1 MMNFEKY
8 TNSSKKIIN
17 SAQNLALSKKNQK
30 IAPIHVFNELLNSN
44 HEIIN
49 KVFEK
54 IDIEIIKK
62 NISELISKE
71 PLNNT
76 NSSQIYADA
85 KLLNLFE
92 GAEEI
97 ANSNQDSFVSIDT
110 LLLSCIKSDDQIEN
124 ILKKNGLT
132 FTQVKS
138 KIEEFRK
145 DRKSDSENS
154 DDNFNAL
161 EKFTINV
168 TKKAQN
174 RELDPVIGRDEEI
187 RRTIQVLSRR
197 TKNNPILIGDPGVG
211 KTALIEGLAQ
221 RIINKDVP
229 RSLENKVIRI
239 LDLGLLLA
247 GAKYR
252 GEFEERLQN
261 VLKEIHKQN
270 GSIILFIDEI
280 HTLVGAGK
288 TDGAMDASNMLK
300 PALARGELHCVGATT
315 LEEYKKYFEKDAALT
330 RRFQPVFVN
339 EPSST
344 DAVAI
349 LRGLKE
355 KYEIHHGIR
364 ISDEAILSSVQLSDR
379 YITDRFL
386 PDKAIDLMD
395 EAASKVKMEID
406 SKPEEIDQLDRDLI
420 KLQME
425 KNVLS
430 NENEK
435 DDKKNKKIDSQISD
449 IQKKLNIL
457 NSTWESEKKI
467 LDTKRNLNERID
479 QAKEDLESAQRNGDL
494 TKASEIM
501 YGLIPSLQKEYEEL
515 NQKEQATIINEVI
528 NAEDIASV
536 VSKWTGIPLEKL
548 IGGEKDKLVN
558 IEKLL
563 EKRVIGQQDAIK
575 KVSKAIK
582 ISKAGLQ
589 DPDKPLGS
597 FLFLGPTGV
606 GKTELSKALAEYVF
620 DNEKQML
627 RLDMSEYM
635 EKHSVSKLIGS
646 PPGYIGYDDGGK
658 LTDSVRRRPYQVI
671 LFDEIEKAHPDVFN
685 ILLQILDDGRLTDS
699 KGKIVNFKNTLII
712 MTSNIGSQIPIDDN
726 FDYTTKKNLALEEL
740 KNHFRLEFLNRIDD
754 IILFNNNSWHRGC
767 LFNKNSKRRISAIV
781 PVHVSGNAVQIQ
793 ELVRI
798 SKERNIRVVEDAAE
812 ALGTKYIESELNERH
827 AGTLGD
833 IGCLSFNGNK
843 IITTGEGGLICTNNT
858 TLAKKLRKKVIAE
871 NVIVTQGNRGSFFV
885 NCKNWS
891 TISCPAFNQ
900 KSIDTI
906 GAGDTFLA
914 LSALCLASKFDA
926 RLTLLISSLAASYA
940 TNQFGNV
947 SIFDYNILKKQ
958 LNHILK

>member
-8 TNSSKKIIN
+8 SNSSKKIIN
-17 SAQNLALSKKNQK
+17 AAQNLALGKKHQK
-30 IAPIHVFNELLNSN
+30 ITPLHMFTELLNSQ
-44 HEIIN
+44 HEIVSKIFEN
-49 KVFEK
+49 KILTSLK
-54 IDIEIIKK
+54 KDIQSQLS
-62 NISELISKE
+62 NE
-71 PLNNT
+71 PTNT
-76 NSSQIYADA
+76 DSNQIYADP
-85 KLLNLFE
+85 KLLHLFE
-92 GAEEI
+92 KSEKI
-97 ANSNQDSFVSIDT
+97 AKDQGDNYISIDS
-110 LLLSCIKSDDQIEN
+110 LLLGCVESDQFIQNSIKKI
-124 ILKKNGLT
+124 GLT
-132 FTQVKS
+132 LTNIKS
-138 KIEEFRK
+138 KISEIRSNN
-145 DRKSDSENS
+145 KSESENS

-161 EKFTINV
+161 EKYTINV
-168 TKKAQN
+168 TQKAQN

-221 RIINKDVP
+221 RIVNKDIP
-229 RSLENKVIRI
+229 KSLEDKEIRI

-252 GEFEERLQN
+252 GEFEERLQS
-261 VLKEIHKQN
+261 VLKEINKEN

-288 TDGAMDASNMLK
+288 SEGAMDASNMLK
-300 PALARGELHCVGATT
+300 PSLARGELHCVGATT
-315 LEEYKKYFEKDAALT
+315 LDEYKKYFEKDAALT
-330 RRFQPVFVN
+330 RRFQPVFVD
-339 EPSST
+339 EPSTT

-364 ISDEAILSSVQLSDR
+364 ISDEAIISAVQLSDR

-406 SKPEEIDQLDRDLI
+406 SKPEEIDQLDRELI
-420 KLQME
+420 RLQME

-430 NENEK
+430 KEN
-435 DDKKNKKIDSQISD
+435 NQD
-449 IQKKLNIL
+449 IQKNENIEKQISELETKLSSL
-457 NSTWESEKKI
+457 TATWEAEKKV

-479 QAKEDLESAQRNGDL
+479 QAKEDLETAQRTGDL

-501 YGLIPSLQKEYEEL
+501 YGLLPSLQKEYDIL
-515 NQKEQATIINEVI
+515 NKNEKSTIINEVI
-528 NAEDIASV
+528 NAEDIAGV

-548 IGGEKDKLVN
+548 SGGENNKLIN

-563 EKRVIGQQDAIK
+563 EKRVIGQRDAIE

-582 ISKAGLQ
+582 ISKSGLQ
-589 DPDKPLGS
+589 DPSKPLGS

-620 DNEKQML
+620 DNEKQLL
-627 RLDMSEYM
+627 RLDMSEFM

-646 PPGYIGYDDGGK
+646 PPGYVGYDDGGK

-726 FDYTTKKNLALEEL
+726 FDYATKKNLALEEL

-754 IILFNNNSWHRGC
+754 IILFNKLSHSDISSILQNQIKIIEKRVNSRGISIGFSDDA
-767 LFNKNSKRRISAIV
+767 LEFLTDKGFDPIFGARPLKRLIQDEVLNPLSEIILDIGENIPEKIIFSKDKYGLKIANKNLKI
-781 PVHVSGNAVQIQ
+781 
-793 ELVRI
+793 
-798 SKERNIRVVEDAAE
+798 
-812 ALGTKYIESELNERH
+812 
-827 AGTLGD
+827 
-833 IGCLSFNGNK
+833 LS
-843 IITTGEGGLICTNNT
+843 
-858 TLAKKLRKKVIAE
+858 
-871 NVIVTQGNRGSFFV
+871 S
-885 NCKNWS
+885 
-891 TISCPAFNQ
+891 
-900 KSIDTI
+900 
-906 GAGDTFLA
+906 
-914 LSALCLASKFDA
+914 
-926 RLTLLISSLAASYA
+926 
-940 TNQFGNV
+940 
-947 SIFDYNILKKQ
+947 
-958 LNHILK
+958 

>member
-1 MMNFEKY
+1 MNFEKY

-17 SAQNLALSKKNQK
+17 AAQNLALGKKHQK
-30 IAPIHVFNELLNSN
+30 ITPMHIFSELLNSN
-44 HEIIN
+44 HDLIVKALEGSDVNQI
-49 KVFEK
+49 K
-54 IDIEIIKK
+54 ISIQ
-62 NISELISKE
+62 NHLSKE
-71 PLNNT
+71 PTHSGNG
-76 NSSQIYADA
+76 QIFADP
-85 KLLNLFE
+85 KLIQLFE
-92 GAEEI
+92 KAEKLAAEQHD
-97 ANSNQDSFVSIDT
+97 NYVSIDS
-110 LLLSCIKSDDQIEN
+110 LLISSIQSDSNIEDLIK
-124 ILKKNGLT
+124 KAGLNLNKI
-132 FTQVKS
+132 QS
-138 KIEEFRK
+138 KISEIRK
-145 DRKSDSENS
+145 SSKSDSENS

-161 EKFTINV
+161 EKYTINV
-168 TKKAQN
+168 TQKAQN

-221 RIINKDVP
+221 RIVNKDVP
-229 RSLENKVIRI
+229 KSLENKVIRI

-261 VLKEIHKQN
+261 VLKEIHKEN
-270 GSIILFIDEI
+270 GKIILFIDEI

-288 TDGAMDASNMLK
+288 SDGAMDASNMLK

-315 LEEYKKYFEKDAALT
+315 LDEYKKYFEKDAALT
-330 RRFQPVFVN
+330 RRFQTVFVN
-339 EPSST
+339 EPSSS

-364 ISDEAILSSVQLSDR
+364 ISDEAILAAVQLSDR

-430 NENEK
+430 K
-435 DDKKNKKIDSQISD
+435 DSEQDEKKNETINQQI
-449 IQKKLNIL
+449 QELEKKLKSL
-457 NSTWESEKKI
+457 NATWEAEKKI

-479 QAKEDLESAQRNGDL
+479 QAKEDLEAAQRNGDL

-501 YGLIPSLQKEYEEL
+501 YGLLPSLQKEYDSL
-515 NQKEQATIINEVI
+515 NEQEQSKIINEVI
-528 NAEDIASV
+528 NAEDIAGV

-548 IGGEKDKLVN
+548 SGGENNKLVN
-558 IEKLL
+558 IEHLL
-563 EKRVIGQQDAIK
+563 EKRVIGQKDAIE

-589 DPDKPLGS
+589 DPNKPLGS

-646 PPGYIGYDDGGK
+646 PPGYVGYDDGGK

-699 KGKIVNFKNTLII
+699 KGKMVNFKNTLII
-712 MTSNIGSQIPIDDN
+712 MTSNIGSQIPIDDH
-726 FDYTTKKNLALEEL
+726 FDYATKKNLALEEL

-754 IILFNNNSWHRGC
+754 IILFNK
-767 LFNKNSKRRISAIV
+767 LT
-781 PVHVSGNAVQIQ
+781 
-793 ELVRI
+793 
-798 SKERNIRVVEDAAE
+798 KENI
-812 ALGTKYIESELNERH
+812 
-827 AGTLGD
+827 
-833 IGCLSFNGNK
+833 
-843 IITTGEGGLICTNNT
+843 
-858 TLAKKLRKKVIAE
+858 
-871 NVIVTQGNRGSFFV
+871 
-885 NCKNWS
+885 
-891 TISCPAFNQ
+891 
-900 KSIDTI
+900 
-906 GAGDTFLA
+906 
-914 LSALCLASKFDA
+914 
-926 RLTLLISSLAASYA
+926 
-940 TNQFGNV
+940 
-947 SIFDYNILKKQ
+947 
-958 LNHILK
+958 NHILQNQIAIIQERISPKGIKISFSDEALEFLADKGFDPIFGARPLKRLLQDEVLNPLSEVILELGENISEKIIFTKDKYGLKIANKDLKVLTS

>member
-1 MMNFEKY
+1 MNFEKY

-17 SAQNLALSKKNQK
+17 AAQNLALGKKHQK
-30 IAPIHVFNELLNSN
+30 IAPTHIFSELLNSN

-49 KVFEK
+49 KIFDQSSAEK
-54 IDIEIIKK
+54 AKK
-62 NISELISKE
+62 ETLALLNQI
-71 PLNNT
+71 PTNLNN
-76 NSSQIYADA
+76 SGQIYADPNLISMFEEA
-85 KLLNLFE
+85 EKITQLNKD
-92 GAEEI
+92 
-97 ANSNQDSFVSIDT
+97 NYVSIDT
-110 LLLSCIKSDDQIEN
+110 ILISCIKTDPQIAN
-124 ILKKNGLT
+124 LIKKIGLNES
-132 FTQVKS
+132 QVQS
-138 KIEEFRK
+138 LINSIRK
-145 DRKSDSENS
+145 DSKSDSESS

-161 EKFTINV
+161 EKYTINV
-168 TKKAQN
+168 TQKAQN

-221 RIINKDVP
+221 RIVNKDVP
-229 RSLENKVIRI
+229 RSLENKSIRI

-261 VLKEIHKQN
+261 VLKEVKKEN

-288 TDGAMDASNMLK
+288 SDGAMDASNMLK

-315 LEEYKKYFEKDAALT
+315 LDEYKKYFEKDAALT

-339 EPSST
+339 EPSTS

-364 ISDEAILSSVQLSDR
+364 ISDEAILAAVQLSDR

-406 SKPEEIDQLDRDLI
+406 SKPEEIDQLDRQLI

-430 NENEK
+430 QEDEQ
-435 DDKKNKKIDSQISD
+435 DLKKNEIIEKQIEEL
-449 IQKKLNIL
+449 QNKLAVL
-457 NSTWESEKKI
+457 NKTWEAEKKV

-479 QAKEDLESAQRNGDL
+479 QAKEELESAQRQGDL

-501 YGLIPSLQKEYEEL
+501 YGLIPSLQKEYDSL
-515 NQKEQATIINEVI
+515 IQKEKSTIINEVI
-528 NAEDIASV
+528 NADDIAGV
-536 VSKWTGIPLEKL
+536 VAKWTGIPLEKL
-548 IGGEKDKLVN
+548 MGGEKNKLLN

-563 EKRVIGQQDAIK
+563 EHRVIGQKDAIE

-589 DPDKPLGS
+589 DPNKPLGS

-620 DNEKQML
+620 NNEKQML

-646 PPGYIGYDDGGK
+646 PPGYVGYDDGGK

-699 KGKIVNFKNTLII
+699 KGKVVNFKNTLII
-712 MTSNIGSQIPIDDN
+712 MTSNIGSQIPIDEHY
-726 FDYTTKKNLALEEL
+726 DYATKKNLAMEEL
-740 KNHFRLEFLNRIDD
+740 KKHFRLEFLNRIDD
-754 IILFNNNSWHRGC
+754 IILFNKLTQENI
-767 LFNKNSKRRISAIV
+767 KNILYNQIEIIEDRISSKGLTISFSDDAINFLTEKGFDPIFGARPLKRLLQDEV
-781 PVHVSGNAVQIQ
+781 LNPLSEIILEKGENIQ
-793 ELVRI
+793 
-798 SKERNIRVVEDAAE
+798 D
-812 ALGTKYIESELNERH
+812 
-827 AGTLGD
+827 
-833 IGCLSFNGNK
+833 K
-843 IITTGEGGLICTNNT
+843 IIFGKDKYGLKIMNKE
-858 TLAKKLRKKVIAE
+858 LKV
-871 NVIVTQGNRGSFFV
+871 
-885 NCKNWS
+885 
-891 TISCPAFNQ
+891 
-900 KSIDTI
+900 
-906 GAGDTFLA
+906 
-914 LSALCLASKFDA
+914 LSS
-926 RLTLLISSLAASYA
+926 
-940 TNQFGNV
+940 
-947 SIFDYNILKKQ
+947 
-958 LNHILK
+958 

>member
-1 MMNFEKY
+1 MNFEKY

-17 SAQNLALSKKNQK
+17 GAQNLALGKKHQK
-30 IAPIHVFNELLNSN
+30 ITPMHIFSELLNSN
-44 HEIIN
+44 HDLIVKALEGSDVNQI
-49 KVFEK
+49 K
-54 IDIEIIKK
+54 ISIQ
-62 NISELISKE
+62 NHLSKE
-71 PLNNT
+71 PSHSGNG
-76 NSSQIYADA
+76 QVFADP
-85 KLLNLFE
+85 KLIQLFE
-92 GAEEI
+92 KAEKLASEQHD
-97 ANSNQDSFVSIDT
+97 NYVSIDS
-110 LLLSCIKSDDQIEN
+110 LLISSIQSDSNIEDLIK
-124 ILKKNGLT
+124 KAGLNLNKI
-132 FTQVKS
+132 QS
-138 KIEEFRK
+138 KISEIRK
-145 DRKSDSENS
+145 NSKSDSESS

-161 EKFTINV
+161 EKYTINV
-168 TKKAQN
+168 TQKAQN

-221 RIINKDVP
+221 RIVNKDVP
-229 RSLENKVIRI
+229 KSLENKVIRI

-261 VLKEIHKQN
+261 VLKEIHKEN
-270 GSIILFIDEI
+270 GKIILFIDEI

-288 TDGAMDASNMLK
+288 SDGAMDASNMLK

-315 LEEYKKYFEKDAALT
+315 LDEYKKYFEKDAALT

-339 EPSST
+339 EPSSS

-364 ISDEAILSSVQLSDR
+364 ISDEAILAAVQLSDR

-430 NENEK
+430 K
-435 DDKKNKKIDSQISD
+435 DSEQDEKKNETINQQI
-449 IQKKLNIL
+449 QELEEKLKSL
-457 NSTWESEKKI
+457 NATWEAEKKI

-479 QAKEDLESAQRNGDL
+479 QAKEDLEASQRNGDL

-501 YGLIPSLQKEYEEL
+501 YGLLPSLQKEYDSL
-515 NQKEQATIINEVI
+515 NEQEQSKIINEVI
-528 NAEDIASV
+528 NAEDIAGV

-548 IGGEKDKLVN
+548 TGGENNKLVN
-558 IEKLL
+558 IEHLL
-563 EKRVIGQQDAIK
+563 EKRVIGQKDAIE

-589 DPDKPLGS
+589 DPNKPLGS

-646 PPGYIGYDDGGK
+646 PPGYVGYDDGGK

-685 ILLQILDDGRLTDS
+685 VLLQILDDGRLTDS
-699 KGKIVNFKNTLII
+699 KGKMVNFKNTLII
-712 MTSNIGSQIPIDDN
+712 MTSNIGSQIPIDDH
-726 FDYTTKKNLALEEL
+726 FDYATKKNLALEEL
-740 KNHFRLEFLNRIDD
+740 KKHFRLEFLNRIDD
-754 IILFNNNSWHRGC
+754 IILFNK
-767 LFNKNSKRRISAIV
+767 LT
-781 PVHVSGNAVQIQ
+781 
-793 ELVRI
+793 
-798 SKERNIRVVEDAAE
+798 KENI
-812 ALGTKYIESELNERH
+812 
-827 AGTLGD
+827 
-833 IGCLSFNGNK
+833 
-843 IITTGEGGLICTNNT
+843 
-858 TLAKKLRKKVIAE
+858 
-871 NVIVTQGNRGSFFV
+871 
-885 NCKNWS
+885 
-891 TISCPAFNQ
+891 
-900 KSIDTI
+900 
-906 GAGDTFLA
+906 
-914 LSALCLASKFDA
+914 
-926 RLTLLISSLAASYA
+926 
-940 TNQFGNV
+940 
-947 SIFDYNILKKQ
+947 
-958 LNHILK
+958 NHILQNQIDIIQKRINSKGIKISFSDEALEFLSEKGFDPIFGARPLKRLLQDEVLNPLAEVILELGENISEKIIFTKDKYGLKIANKDLKVLTS

>member
-1 MMNFEKY
+1 
-8 TNSSKKIIN
+8 
-17 SAQNLALSKKNQK
+17 
-30 IAPIHVFNELLNSN
+30 
-44 HEIIN
+44 
-49 KVFEK
+49 
-54 IDIEIIKK
+54 
-62 NISELISKE
+62 
-71 PLNNT
+71 
-76 NSSQIYADA
+76 
-85 KLLNLFE
+85 
-92 GAEEI
+92 
-97 ANSNQDSFVSIDT
+97 
-110 LLLSCIKSDDQIEN
+110 
-124 ILKKNGLT
+124 
-132 FTQVKS
+132 
-138 KIEEFRK
+138 
-145 DRKSDSENS
+145 
-154 DDNFNAL
+154 
-161 EKFTINV
+161 
-168 TKKAQN
+168 
-174 RELDPVIGRDEEI
+174 
-187 RRTIQVLSRR
+187 
-197 TKNNPILIGDPGVG
+197 
-211 KTALIEGLAQ
+211 LIEGLAQ
-221 RIINKDVP
+221 RIVNKDVP

-315 LEEYKKYFEKDAALT
+315 LDEYKKYFEKDAALT

-430 NENEK
+430 KENDK
-435 DDKKNKKIDSQISD
+435 DDKKNEQIDTQISN
-449 IQKKLNIL
+449 IQEKLNVL
-457 NSTWESEKKI
+457 NNTWESEKKI

-479 QAKEDLESAQRNGDL
+479 QAKEDLESAQRSGDL
-494 TKASEIM
+494 TKASELM
-501 YGLIPSLQKEYEEL
+501 YGLLPSLEKEYEEL
-515 NQKEQATIINEVI
+515 NQKEQSTIINEVI

-548 IGGEKDKLVN
+548 IGGEKDKLIN

-563 EKRVIGQQDAIK
+563 ERRVIGQQDAIE

-646 PPGYIGYDDGGK
+646 PPGYVGYDDGGK

-754 IILFNNNSWHRGC
+754 IILFNKLITRKST
-767 LFNKNSKRRISAIV
+767 NKKEIDKRK
-781 PVHVSGNAVQIQ
+781 HQ
-793 ELVRI
+793 
-798 SKERNIRVVEDAAE
+798 
-812 ALGTKYIESELNERH
+812 
-827 AGTLGD
+827 
-833 IGCLSFNGNK
+833 
-843 IITTGEGGLICTNNT
+843 
-858 TLAKKLRKKVIAE
+858 KK
-871 NVIVTQGNRGSFFV
+871 
-885 NCKNWS
+885 
-891 TISCPAFNQ
+891 
-900 KSIDTI
+900 
-906 GAGDTFLA
+906 
-914 LSALCLASKFDA
+914 
-926 RLTLLISSLAASYA
+926 
-940 TNQFGNV
+940 
-947 SIFDYNILKKQ
+947 
-958 LNHILK
+958 

>member
-1 MMNFEKY
+1 MNFEKY

-17 SAQNLALSKKNQK
+17 GAQNLALGKKHQK
-30 IAPIHVFNELLNSN
+30 ITPMHIFSELLNSN
-44 HEIIN
+44 HDLIVKALEGSDVNQI
-49 KVFEK
+49 K
-54 IDIEIIKK
+54 ISIQ
-62 NISELISKE
+62 NHLSKE
-71 PLNNT
+71 PSHSGNG
-76 NSSQIYADA
+76 QVFADP
-85 KLLNLFE
+85 KLIQLFE
-92 GAEEI
+92 KAEKLASEQHD
-97 ANSNQDSFVSIDT
+97 NYVSIDS
-110 LLLSCIKSDDQIEN
+110 LLISSIQSDSNIEDLIK
-124 ILKKNGLT
+124 KAGLNLNKI
-132 FTQVKS
+132 QS
-138 KIEEFRK
+138 KISEIRK
-145 DRKSDSENS
+145 NSKSDSESS

-161 EKFTINV
+161 EKYTINV
-168 TKKAQN
+168 TQKAKN

-211 KTALIEGLAQ
+211 KTAMIEGLAQ
-221 RIINKDVP
+221 RIVNKDVP
-229 RSLENKVIRI
+229 KSLENKVIRI

-261 VLKEIHKQN
+261 VLKEIHKEN
-270 GSIILFIDEI
+270 GKIILFIDEI

-288 TDGAMDASNMLK
+288 SDGAMDASNMLK

-315 LEEYKKYFEKDAALT
+315 LDEYKKYFEKDAALT

-339 EPSST
+339 EPSSS

-364 ISDEAILSSVQLSDR
+364 ISDEAILAAVQLSDR

-430 NENEK
+430 K
-435 DDKKNKKIDSQISD
+435 DSEQDEKKNETINQQI
-449 IQKKLNIL
+449 QELEEKLKSL
-457 NSTWESEKKI
+457 NATWEAEKKI

-479 QAKEDLESAQRNGDL
+479 QAKEDLEASQRNGDL

-501 YGLIPSLQKEYEEL
+501 YGLLPSLQKEYDSL
-515 NQKEQATIINEVI
+515 NEQEQSKIINEVI
-528 NAEDIASV
+528 NAEDIAGV

-548 IGGEKDKLVN
+548 SGSENNKLVN
-558 IEKLL
+558 IEHLL
-563 EKRVIGQQDAIK
+563 EKRVIGQKDAIE

-589 DPDKPLGS
+589 DPNKPLGS

-635 EKHSVSKLIGS
+635 ERHSVSKLIGS
-646 PPGYIGYDDGGK
+646 PPGYVGYEDGGK

-699 KGKIVNFKNTLII
+699 KGKMVNFKNTLII
-712 MTSNIGSQIPIDDN
+712 MTSNIGSQIPIDDH
-726 FDYTTKKNLALEEL
+726 FDYATKKNLALEEL
-740 KNHFRLEFLNRIDD
+740 KKHFRLEFLNRIDD
-754 IILFNNNSWHRGC
+754 IILFNKLTKENINYILQNQIDIIQKRI
-767 LFNKNSKRRISAIV
+767 NSKGIKISF
-781 PVHVSGNAVQIQ
+781 S
-793 ELVRI
+793 
-798 SKERNIRVVEDAAE
+798 DE
-812 ALGTKYIESELNERH
+812 ALEFLSEKGFDPIFGARPLKRLLQDEVLNPLAEVILE
-827 AGTLGD
+827 LGEN
-833 IGCLSFNGNK
+833 ISEK
-843 IITTGEGGLICTNNT
+843 IIFTKDKYGLKIANKD
-858 TLAKKLRKKVIAE
+858 LKV
-871 NVIVTQGNRGSFFV
+871 
-885 NCKNWS
+885 
-891 TISCPAFNQ
+891 
-900 KSIDTI
+900 
-906 GAGDTFLA
+906 
-914 LSALCLASKFDA
+914 
-926 RLTLLISSLAASYA
+926 LTS
-940 TNQFGNV
+940 
-947 SIFDYNILKKQ
+947 
-958 LNHILK
+958 

>member
-17 SAQNLALSKKNQK
+17 AAQNLALGKKHQK
-30 IAPIHVFNELLNSN
+30 ITPMHIFSELLNSN
-44 HEIIN
+44 HDLIVKALEGSDVNQI
-49 KVFEK
+49 K
-54 IDIEIIKK
+54 ISIQ
-62 NISELISKE
+62 NYLSKE
-71 PLNNT
+71 PSHSGNG
-76 NSSQIYADA
+76 QVFADP
-85 KLLNLFE
+85 KLIQLFE
-92 GAEEI
+92 KAEKLASEQHD
-97 ANSNQDSFVSIDT
+97 NYVSIDS
-110 LLLSCIKSDDQIEN
+110 LLISSIQSDSNIEDLIK
-124 ILKKNGLT
+124 KAGLNLNKI
-132 FTQVKS
+132 QS
-138 KIEEFRK
+138 KISEIRK
-145 DRKSDSENS
+145 NSKSDSESS

-161 EKFTINV
+161 EKYTINV
-168 TKKAQN
+168 TQKAQN

-221 RIINKDVP
+221 RIVNKDVP
-229 RSLENKVIRI
+229 KSLENKVIRI

-261 VLKEIHKQN
+261 VLKEIHKEN
-270 GSIILFIDEI
+270 GKIILFIDEI

-288 TDGAMDASNMLK
+288 SDGAMDASNMLK

-315 LEEYKKYFEKDAALT
+315 LDEYKKYFEKDAALT

-339 EPSST
+339 EPSSS

-364 ISDEAILSSVQLSDR
+364 ISDEAILAAVQLSDR

-430 NENEK
+430 K
-435 DDKKNKKIDSQISD
+435 DSEQDEKKNETINQQI
-449 IQKKLNIL
+449 QELEEKLKSL
-457 NSTWESEKKI
+457 NATWEAEKKI

-479 QAKEDLESAQRNGDL
+479 QAKEDLEASQRNGDL

-501 YGLIPSLQKEYEEL
+501 YGLLPSLQKEYDSL
-515 NQKEQATIINEVI
+515 NEQEQSKIINEVI
-528 NAEDIASV
+528 NAEDIAGV

-548 IGGEKDKLVN
+548 SGGENNKLVN
-558 IEKLL
+558 IEHLL
-563 EKRVIGQQDAIK
+563 EKRVIGQKDAIE

-589 DPDKPLGS
+589 DPNKPLGS

-646 PPGYIGYDDGGK
+646 PPGYVGYDDGGK

-699 KGKIVNFKNTLII
+699 KGKMVNFKNTLII
-712 MTSNIGSQIPIDDN
+712 MTSNIGSQIPIDDH
-726 FDYTTKKNLALEEL
+726 FDYATKKNLALEEL
-740 KNHFRLEFLNRIDD
+740 KKHFRLEFLNRIDD
-754 IILFNNNSWHRGC
+754 IILFNK
-767 LFNKNSKRRISAIV
+767 LT
-781 PVHVSGNAVQIQ
+781 
-793 ELVRI
+793 
-798 SKERNIRVVEDAAE
+798 KENI
-812 ALGTKYIESELNERH
+812 
-827 AGTLGD
+827 
-833 IGCLSFNGNK
+833 
-843 IITTGEGGLICTNNT
+843 
-858 TLAKKLRKKVIAE
+858 
-871 NVIVTQGNRGSFFV
+871 
-885 NCKNWS
+885 
-891 TISCPAFNQ
+891 
-900 KSIDTI
+900 
-906 GAGDTFLA
+906 
-914 LSALCLASKFDA
+914 
-926 RLTLLISSLAASYA
+926 
-940 TNQFGNV
+940 
-947 SIFDYNILKKQ
+947 
-958 LNHILK
+958 NHILQNQIDIIQKRINSKGIKISFSDEALEFLSEKGFDPIFGARPLKRLLQDEVLNPLAEVILELGENISEKIIFTKDKYGLKIANKDLKVLTS

>member
-17 SAQNLALSKKNQK
+17 AAQNLALGKKHQK
-30 IAPIHVFNELLNSN
+30 ITPMHIFSELLNSN
-44 HEIIN
+44 HDLIVKALEGSDVNQI
-49 KVFEK
+49 K
-54 IDIEIIKK
+54 ISIQ
-62 NISELISKE
+62 NHLSKE
-71 PLNNT
+71 PSHSGNG
-76 NSSQIYADA
+76 QIFADP
-85 KLLNLFE
+85 KLIQLFE
-92 GAEEI
+92 KAEKLASEQHD
-97 ANSNQDSFVSIDT
+97 NYVSIDS
-110 LLLSCIKSDDQIEN
+110 LLISSIQSDSNIEDLIK
-124 ILKKNGLT
+124 KAGLNLNKI
-132 FTQVKS
+132 QS
-138 KIEEFRK
+138 KISEIRK
-145 DRKSDSENS
+145 NSKSDSESS

-161 EKFTINV
+161 EKYTINV
-168 TKKAQN
+168 TQKAKN

-211 KTALIEGLAQ
+211 KTAMIGGLAQ
-221 RIINKDVP
+221 RIVNKDVP
-229 RSLENKVIRI
+229 KSLENKVIRI

-261 VLKEIHKQN
+261 VLKEIHKEN
-270 GSIILFIDEI
+270 GKIILFIDEI

-288 TDGAMDASNMLK
+288 SDGAMDASNMLK

-315 LEEYKKYFEKDAALT
+315 LDEYKKYFEKDAALT

-339 EPSST
+339 EPSSS

-364 ISDEAILSSVQLSDR
+364 ISDEAILAAVQLSDR

-430 NENEK
+430 K
-435 DDKKNKKIDSQISD
+435 DSEQDEKKNETINQQI
-449 IQKKLNIL
+449 QELEEKLKSL
-457 NSTWESEKKI
+457 NATWEAEKKI

-479 QAKEDLESAQRNGDL
+479 QAKEDLEVAQRNGDL

-501 YGLIPSLQKEYEEL
+501 YGLLPSLQKEYNSL
-515 NQKEQATIINEVI
+515 NEQEQSKIINEVI
-528 NAEDIASV
+528 NAEDIAGV

-548 IGGEKDKLVN
+548 SGGENNKLVN
-558 IEKLL
+558 IEHLL
-563 EKRVIGQQDAIK
+563 EKRVIGQKDAIE

-589 DPDKPLGS
+589 DPNKPLGS

-646 PPGYIGYDDGGK
+646 PPGYVGYDDGGK

-699 KGKIVNFKNTLII
+699 KGKMVNFKNTLII
-712 MTSNIGSQIPIDDN
+712 MTSNIGSQIPIDDH
-726 FDYTTKKNLALEEL
+726 FDYATKKNLALEEL
-740 KNHFRLEFLNRIDD
+740 KKHFRLEFLNRIDD
-754 IILFNNNSWHRGC
+754 IILFNK
-767 LFNKNSKRRISAIV
+767 LT
-781 PVHVSGNAVQIQ
+781 
-793 ELVRI
+793 
-798 SKERNIRVVEDAAE
+798 KENI
-812 ALGTKYIESELNERH
+812 
-827 AGTLGD
+827 
-833 IGCLSFNGNK
+833 
-843 IITTGEGGLICTNNT
+843 
-858 TLAKKLRKKVIAE
+858 
-871 NVIVTQGNRGSFFV
+871 
-885 NCKNWS
+885 
-891 TISCPAFNQ
+891 
-900 KSIDTI
+900 
-906 GAGDTFLA
+906 
-914 LSALCLASKFDA
+914 
-926 RLTLLISSLAASYA
+926 
-940 TNQFGNV
+940 
-947 SIFDYNILKKQ
+947 
-958 LNHILK
+958 NHILLNQIDIIQKRISPKGIMISFSDEALEFLSEKGFDLIFGARPLKRLLQDEVLNPLAEVILELGENISEKIIFTKDKYGLKIANKDLKVLTS

>member
-1 MMNFEKY
+1 M
-8 TNSSKKIIN
+8 
-17 SAQNLALSKKNQK
+17 
-30 IAPIHVFNELLNSN
+30 
-44 HEIIN
+44 
-49 KVFEK
+49 
-54 IDIEIIKK
+54 
-62 NISELISKE
+62 
-71 PLNNT
+71 
-76 NSSQIYADA
+76 
-85 KLLNLFE
+85 
-92 GAEEI
+92 
-97 ANSNQDSFVSIDT
+97 
-110 LLLSCIKSDDQIEN
+110 
-124 ILKKNGLT
+124 
-132 FTQVKS
+132 
-138 KIEEFRK
+138 
-145 DRKSDSENS
+145 
-154 DDNFNAL
+154 
-161 EKFTINV
+161 
-168 TKKAQN
+168 
-174 RELDPVIGRDEEI
+174 
-187 RRTIQVLSRR
+187 LSRR

-261 VLKEIHKQN
+261 VLKEIHKEN
-270 GSIILFIDEI
+270 GNIILFIDEI

-288 TDGAMDASNMLK
+288 SDGAMDASNMLK

-315 LEEYKKYFEKDAALT
+315 LDEYKKYFEKDAALT
-330 RRFQPVFVN
+330 RRFQPVYVD
-339 EPSST
+339 EPSTT

-364 ISDEAILSSVQLSDR
+364 ISDEAILSAVQLSDR

-406 SKPEEIDQLDRDLI
+406 SKPEEIDKLDRELI

-425 KNVLS
+425 RNVLS
-430 NENEK
+430 KENEQ
-435 DDKKNKKIDSQISD
+435 DTEKNKTIDLQIE
-449 IQKKLNIL
+449 KLETKLKSL
-457 NSTWESEKKI
+457 NTTWEAEKKV

-479 QAKEDLESAQRNGDL
+479 QAKEDLDTAQRSGDL

-501 YGLIPSLQKEYEEL
+501 YGQIPSLQKEYDEL
-515 NQKEQATIINEVI
+515 NQKEKSTIINEVI
-528 NAEDIASV
+528 NAEDIAGV

-548 IGGEKDKLVN
+548 SGRENNKLLN
-558 IEKLL
+558 IESLL
-563 EKRVIGQQDAIK
+563 QKRVIGQKDAIE

-589 DPDKPLGS
+589 DPNKPLGS

-627 RLDMSEYM
+627 RLDMSEFM

-646 PPGYIGYDDGGK
+646 PPGYVGYDDGGK

-726 FDYTTKKNLALEEL
+726 FDYATKKNLALEEL

-754 IILFNNNSWHRGC
+754 IILFNKLNQDNIKDILQNQISIIE
-767 LFNKNSKRRISAIV
+767 KRISVRGI
-781 PVHVSGNAVQIQ
+781 QIGF
-793 ELVRI
+793 
-798 SKERNIRVVEDAAE
+798 SEDA
-812 ALGTKYIESELNERH
+812 LKFLSEKGFDPIFGARPLKRLIQDEVLNP
-827 AGTLGD
+827 
-833 IGCLSFNGNK
+833 LSEIILDVGENIPEK
-843 IITTGEGGLICTNNT
+843 IIFTKDKYGLKIANKD
-858 TLAKKLRKKVIAE
+858 LKVI
-871 NVIVTQGNRGSFFV
+871 
-885 NCKNWS
+885 
-891 TISCPAFNQ
+891 
-900 KSIDTI
+900 
-906 GAGDTFLA
+906 
-914 LSALCLASKFDA
+914 
-926 RLTLLISSLAASYA
+926 SS
-940 TNQFGNV
+940 
-947 SIFDYNILKKQ
+947 
-958 LNHILK
+958 

>member
-1 MMNFEKY
+1 MNFEKY

-17 SAQNLALSKKNQK
+17 AAQNLALGKKHQK
-30 IAPIHVFNELLNSN
+30 ITPMHIFSELLNSN
-44 HEIIN
+44 HDLIVKALEGSDVNQI
-49 KVFEK
+49 K
-54 IDIEIIKK
+54 ISIQ
-62 NISELISKE
+62 NHLSKE
-71 PLNNT
+71 PSHSGNG
-76 NSSQIYADA
+76 QIFADP
-85 KLLNLFE
+85 KLIQLFE
-92 GAEEI
+92 KAEKLASEQHD
-97 ANSNQDSFVSIDT
+97 NYVSIDS
-110 LLLSCIKSDDQIEN
+110 LLISSIQSDSNIEDLIK
-124 ILKKNGLT
+124 KAGLNLNKI
-132 FTQVKS
+132 QS
-138 KIEEFRK
+138 KISEIRK
-145 DRKSDSENS
+145 NSKSDSESS

-161 EKFTINV
+161 EKYTINV
-168 TKKAQN
+168 TQKAKN

-211 KTALIEGLAQ
+211 KTAMIEGLAQ
-221 RIINKDVP
+221 RIVNKDVP
-229 RSLENKVIRI
+229 KSLENKVIRI

-261 VLKEIHKQN
+261 VLKEIHKEN
-270 GSIILFIDEI
+270 GKIILFIDEI

-288 TDGAMDASNMLK
+288 SDGAMDASNMLK

-315 LEEYKKYFEKDAALT
+315 LDEYKKYFEKDAALT

-339 EPSST
+339 EPSSS

-364 ISDEAILSSVQLSDR
+364 ISDEAILAAVQLSDR

-430 NENEK
+430 K
-435 DDKKNKKIDSQISD
+435 DSEQDEKKNETINQQI
-449 IQKKLNIL
+449 QELEEKLKSL
-457 NSTWESEKKI
+457 NATWEAEKKI

-479 QAKEDLESAQRNGDL
+479 QAKEDLEVAQRNGDL

-501 YGLIPSLQKEYEEL
+501 YGLLPSLQKEYDSL
-515 NQKEQATIINEVI
+515 NEQEQSKIINEVI
-528 NAEDIASV
+528 NAEDIAGV

-548 IGGEKDKLVN
+548 SGGENNKLVN
-558 IEKLL
+558 IEHLL
-563 EKRVIGQQDAIK
+563 EKRVIGQKDAIE

-589 DPDKPLGS
+589 DPNKPLGS

-635 EKHSVSKLIGS
+635 ERHSVSKLIGS
-646 PPGYIGYDDGGK
+646 PPGYVGYEDGGK

-699 KGKIVNFKNTLII
+699 KGKMVNFKNTLII
-712 MTSNIGSQIPIDDN
+712 MTSNIGSQIPIDDH
-726 FDYTTKKNLALEEL
+726 FDYATKKNLALEEL
-740 KNHFRLEFLNRIDD
+740 KKHFRLEFLNRIDD
-754 IILFNNNSWHRGC
+754 IILFNK
-767 LFNKNSKRRISAIV
+767 LT
-781 PVHVSGNAVQIQ
+781 
-793 ELVRI
+793 
-798 SKERNIRVVEDAAE
+798 KENI
-812 ALGTKYIESELNERH
+812 
-827 AGTLGD
+827 
-833 IGCLSFNGNK
+833 
-843 IITTGEGGLICTNNT
+843 
-858 TLAKKLRKKVIAE
+858 
-871 NVIVTQGNRGSFFV
+871 
-885 NCKNWS
+885 
-891 TISCPAFNQ
+891 
-900 KSIDTI
+900 
-906 GAGDTFLA
+906 
-914 LSALCLASKFDA
+914 
-926 RLTLLISSLAASYA
+926 
-940 TNQFGNV
+940 
-947 SIFDYNILKKQ
+947 
-958 LNHILK
+958 NHILLNQIDIIQKRISPKGIMISFSDEALEFLSEKGFDLIFGARPLKRLLQDEVLNPLAEVILELGENISEKIIFTKDKYGLKIANKDLKVLTS

>member
-17 SAQNLALSKKNQK
+17 GAQNLALGKKHQK
-30 IAPIHVFNELLNSN
+30 ITPMHIFSELLNSN
-44 HEIIN
+44 HDLIVKALEGSDVNQI
-49 KVFEK
+49 K
-54 IDIEIIKK
+54 ISIQ
-62 NISELISKE
+62 NHLSKE
-71 PLNNT
+71 PSHSGNG
-76 NSSQIYADA
+76 QVFADP
-85 KLLNLFE
+85 KLIQLFE
-92 GAEEI
+92 KAEKLASEQHD
-97 ANSNQDSFVSIDT
+97 NYVSIDS
-110 LLLSCIKSDDQIEN
+110 LLISSIQSDSNIEDLIK
-124 ILKKNGLT
+124 KAGLNLNKI
-132 FTQVKS
+132 QS
-138 KIEEFRK
+138 KISEIRK
-145 DRKSDSENS
+145 NSKSDSESS

-161 EKFTINV
+161 EKYTINV
-168 TKKAQN
+168 TQKAQN

-221 RIINKDVP
+221 RIVNKDVP
-229 RSLENKVIRI
+229 KSLENKVIRI

-261 VLKEIHKQN
+261 VLKEIHKEN
-270 GSIILFIDEI
+270 GKIILFIDEI

-288 TDGAMDASNMLK
+288 SDGAMDASNMLK

-315 LEEYKKYFEKDAALT
+315 LDEYKKYFEKDAALT

-339 EPSST
+339 EPSSS

-364 ISDEAILSSVQLSDR
+364 ISDEAILAAVQLSDR

-430 NENEK
+430 K
-435 DDKKNKKIDSQISD
+435 DSEQDEKKNETINQQI
-449 IQKKLNIL
+449 QELEEKLKSL
-457 NSTWESEKKI
+457 NTTWEAEKKI

-479 QAKEDLESAQRNGDL
+479 QAKEDLEASQRNGDL

-501 YGLIPSLQKEYEEL
+501 YGLLPSLQKEYDSL
-515 NQKEQATIINEVI
+515 NEQEQSKIINEVI
-528 NAEDIASV
+528 NAEDIAGV

-548 IGGEKDKLVN
+548 SGSENNKLVN
-558 IEKLL
+558 IEHLL
-563 EKRVIGQQDAIK
+563 EKRVIGQKDAIE

-589 DPDKPLGS
+589 DPNKPLGS

-646 PPGYIGYDDGGK
+646 PPGYVGYDDGGK

-685 ILLQILDDGRLTDS
+685 VLLQILDDGRLTDS

-712 MTSNIGSQIPIDDN
+712 MTSNIGSQIPIDDH
-726 FDYTTKKNLALEEL
+726 FDYATKKNLALEEL
-740 KNHFRLEFLNRIDD
+740 KKHFRLEFLNRIDD
-754 IILFNNNSWHRGC
+754 IILFNKLTKENINYILQNQIDIIQKRI
-767 LFNKNSKRRISAIV
+767 NSKGIKISF
-781 PVHVSGNAVQIQ
+781 S
-793 ELVRI
+793 
-798 SKERNIRVVEDAAE
+798 DE
-812 ALGTKYIESELNERH
+812 ALEFLSEKGFDPIFGARPLKRLLQDEVLNPLAEVILE
-827 AGTLGD
+827 LGEN
-833 IGCLSFNGNK
+833 ISEK
-843 IITTGEGGLICTNNT
+843 IIFTKDKYGLKIANKD
-858 TLAKKLRKKVIAE
+858 LKV
-871 NVIVTQGNRGSFFV
+871 
-885 NCKNWS
+885 
-891 TISCPAFNQ
+891 
-900 KSIDTI
+900 
-906 GAGDTFLA
+906 
-914 LSALCLASKFDA
+914 
-926 RLTLLISSLAASYA
+926 LTS
-940 TNQFGNV
+940 
-947 SIFDYNILKKQ
+947 
-958 LNHILK
+958 

>member
-1 MMNFEKY
+1 MNFEKY

-17 SAQNLALSKKNQK
+17 AAQNLALGKKHQK
-30 IAPIHVFNELLNSN
+30 ITPMHIFSELLNSN
-44 HEIIN
+44 HDLIVKALEGSDVNQI
-49 KVFEK
+49 K
-54 IDIEIIKK
+54 ISIQ
-62 NISELISKE
+62 NHLSKE
-71 PLNNT
+71 PSHSGNG
-76 NSSQIYADA
+76 QVFADP
-85 KLLNLFE
+85 KLIQLFE
-92 GAEEI
+92 KAEKLASEQHD
-97 ANSNQDSFVSIDT
+97 NYVSIDS
-110 LLLSCIKSDDQIEN
+110 LLISSIQSDSNIEDLIK
-124 ILKKNGLT
+124 KAGLNLNKI
-132 FTQVKS
+132 QS
-138 KIEEFRK
+138 KISEIRK
-145 DRKSDSENS
+145 NSKSDSESS

-161 EKFTINV
+161 EKYTINV
-168 TKKAQN
+168 TQKAQN

-221 RIINKDVP
+221 RIVNKDVP
-229 RSLENKVIRI
+229 KSLENKVIRI

-261 VLKEIHKQN
+261 VLKEIHKEN
-270 GSIILFIDEI
+270 GKIILFIDEI

-288 TDGAMDASNMLK
+288 SDGAMDASNMLK

-315 LEEYKKYFEKDAALT
+315 LDEYKKYFEKDAALT

-339 EPSST
+339 EPSSS

-364 ISDEAILSSVQLSDR
+364 ISDEAILAAVQLSDR

-430 NENEK
+430 K
-435 DDKKNKKIDSQISD
+435 DSEQDEKKNETINQQI
-449 IQKKLNIL
+449 QELEEKLKSL
-457 NSTWESEKKI
+457 NATWEAEKKI

-479 QAKEDLESAQRNGDL
+479 QAKEDLEASQRNGDL

-501 YGLIPSLQKEYEEL
+501 YGLLPSLQKEYDSL
-515 NQKEQATIINEVI
+515 NEQEQSKIINEVI
-528 NAEDIASV
+528 NAEDIAGV

-548 IGGEKDKLVN
+548 SGGENNKLVN
-558 IEKLL
+558 IEHLL
-563 EKRVIGQQDAIK
+563 EKRVIGQKDAIE

-589 DPDKPLGS
+589 DPNKPLGS

-646 PPGYIGYDDGGK
+646 PPGYVGYDDGGK

-712 MTSNIGSQIPIDDN
+712 MTSNIGSQIPIDDH
-726 FDYTTKKNLALEEL
+726 FDYATKKNLALEEL
-740 KNHFRLEFLNRIDD
+740 KKYFRLEFLNRIDD
-754 IILFNNNSWHRGC
+754 IILFNKLTKENINYILQNQIDIIQKRI
-767 LFNKNSKRRISAIV
+767 NSKGIKISF
-781 PVHVSGNAVQIQ
+781 S
-793 ELVRI
+793 
-798 SKERNIRVVEDAAE
+798 DE
-812 ALGTKYIESELNERH
+812 ALEFLSEKGFDPIFGARPLKRLLQDEVLNPLAEVILE
-827 AGTLGD
+827 LGEN
-833 IGCLSFNGNK
+833 ISEK
-843 IITTGEGGLICTNNT
+843 IIFTKDKYGLKIANKD
-858 TLAKKLRKKVIAE
+858 LKV
-871 NVIVTQGNRGSFFV
+871 
-885 NCKNWS
+885 
-891 TISCPAFNQ
+891 
-900 KSIDTI
+900 
-906 GAGDTFLA
+906 
-914 LSALCLASKFDA
+914 
-926 RLTLLISSLAASYA
+926 LTS
-940 TNQFGNV
+940 
-947 SIFDYNILKKQ
+947 
-958 LNHILK
+958 

>member
-1 MMNFEKY
+1 MNFEKY

-17 SAQNLALSKKNQK
+17 AAQNLALGKKHQK
-30 IAPIHVFNELLNSN
+30 ITPMHIFSELLNSN
-44 HEIIN
+44 HDLIVKALEGSDVNQI
-49 KVFEK
+49 K
-54 IDIEIIKK
+54 ISIQ
-62 NISELISKE
+62 NHLSKE
-71 PLNNT
+71 PSHSGNG
-76 NSSQIYADA
+76 QVFADP
-85 KLLNLFE
+85 KLIQLFE
-92 GAEEI
+92 KAEKLASEQHD
-97 ANSNQDSFVSIDT
+97 NYVSIDS
-110 LLLSCIKSDDQIEN
+110 LLISSIQSDSNIEDLIK
-124 ILKKNGLT
+124 KAGLNLNKI
-132 FTQVKS
+132 QS
-138 KIEEFRK
+138 KISEIRK
-145 DRKSDSENS
+145 NSKSDSESS

-161 EKFTINV
+161 EKYTINV
-168 TKKAQN
+168 TQKAQN

-221 RIINKDVP
+221 RIVNKDVP
-229 RSLENKVIRI
+229 KSLENKVIRI

-261 VLKEIHKQN
+261 VLKEIHKEN
-270 GSIILFIDEI
+270 GKIILFIDEI

-288 TDGAMDASNMLK
+288 SDGAMDASNMLK

-315 LEEYKKYFEKDAALT
+315 LDEYKKYFEKDAALT

-339 EPSST
+339 EPSSS

-364 ISDEAILSSVQLSDR
+364 ISDEAILAAVQLSDR

-430 NENEK
+430 K
-435 DDKKNKKIDSQISD
+435 DSEQDEKKNETINQQI
-449 IQKKLNIL
+449 QELEEKLKSL
-457 NSTWESEKKI
+457 NATWEAEKKI

-479 QAKEDLESAQRNGDL
+479 QAKEDLEASQRNGDL

-501 YGLIPSLQKEYEEL
+501 YGLLPSLQKEYDSL
-515 NQKEQATIINEVI
+515 NEQEQSKIINEVI
-528 NAEDIASV
+528 NAEDIAGV

-548 IGGEKDKLVN
+548 SGSENNKLVN
-558 IEKLL
+558 IEHLL
-563 EKRVIGQQDAIK
+563 EKRVIGQKDAIE

-589 DPDKPLGS
+589 DPNKPLGS

-646 PPGYIGYDDGGK
+646 PPGYVGYDDGGK

-685 ILLQILDDGRLTDS
+685 VLLQILDDGRLTDS

-712 MTSNIGSQIPIDDN
+712 MTSNIGSQIPIDDH
-726 FDYTTKKNLALEEL
+726 FDYATKKNLALEEL
-740 KNHFRLEFLNRIDD
+740 KKHFRLEFLNRIDD
-754 IILFNNNSWHRGC
+754 IILFNKLTKENINYILQNQIDIIQKRI
-767 LFNKNSKRRISAIV
+767 NSKGIKISF
-781 PVHVSGNAVQIQ
+781 S
-793 ELVRI
+793 
-798 SKERNIRVVEDAAE
+798 DE
-812 ALGTKYIESELNERH
+812 ALEFLSEKGFDPIFGARPLKRLLQDEVLNPLAEVILE
-827 AGTLGD
+827 LGEN
-833 IGCLSFNGNK
+833 ISEK
-843 IITTGEGGLICTNNT
+843 IIFTKDKYGLKIANKD
-858 TLAKKLRKKVIAE
+858 LKV
-871 NVIVTQGNRGSFFV
+871 
-885 NCKNWS
+885 
-891 TISCPAFNQ
+891 
-900 KSIDTI
+900 
-906 GAGDTFLA
+906 
-914 LSALCLASKFDA
+914 
-926 RLTLLISSLAASYA
+926 LTS
-940 TNQFGNV
+940 
-947 SIFDYNILKKQ
+947 
-958 LNHILK
+958 

>member
-17 SAQNLALSKKNQK
+17 GAQNLALGKKHQK
-30 IAPIHVFNELLNSN
+30 ITPMHIFSELLNSN
-44 HEIIN
+44 HDLIV
-49 KVFEK
+49 KVLEGSDVNQIK
-54 IDIEIIKK
+54 ISIQ
-62 NISELISKE
+62 NHLSKE
-71 PLNNT
+71 PSHSGNG
-76 NSSQIYADA
+76 QVFAEP
-85 KLLNLFE
+85 KLIQLFE
-92 GAEEI
+92 KAEKLASEQHD
-97 ANSNQDSFVSIDT
+97 NYVSIDS
-110 LLLSCIKSDDQIEN
+110 LLISSIQSDSNIEDLIK
-124 ILKKNGLT
+124 KAGLNLNKI
-132 FTQVKS
+132 QS
-138 KIEEFRK
+138 KISEIRK
-145 DRKSDSENS
+145 NSKSDSESS

-161 EKFTINV
+161 EKYTINV
-168 TKKAQN
+168 TQKAQN

-221 RIINKDVP
+221 RIVNKDVP
-229 RSLENKVIRI
+229 KSLENKVIRI

-261 VLKEIHKQN
+261 VLKEIHKEN
-270 GSIILFIDEI
+270 GKIILFIDEI

-288 TDGAMDASNMLK
+288 SDGAMDASNMLK

-315 LEEYKKYFEKDAALT
+315 LDEYKKYFEKDAALT

-339 EPSST
+339 EPSSS

-364 ISDEAILSSVQLSDR
+364 ISDEAILAAVQLSDR

-430 NENEK
+430 K
-435 DDKKNKKIDSQISD
+435 DSEQDEKKNETINQQI
-449 IQKKLNIL
+449 QELEEKLKSL
-457 NSTWESEKKI
+457 NATWEAEKKI

-479 QAKEDLESAQRNGDL
+479 QAKEDLEASQRNGDL

-501 YGLIPSLQKEYEEL
+501 YGLLPSLQKEYDSL
-515 NQKEQATIINEVI
+515 NEQEQSKIINEVI
-528 NAEDIASV
+528 NAEDIAGV

-548 IGGEKDKLVN
+548 SGSENNKLVN
-558 IEKLL
+558 IEHLL
-563 EKRVIGQQDAIK
+563 EKRVIGQKDAIE

-589 DPDKPLGS
+589 DPNKPLGS

-646 PPGYIGYDDGGK
+646 PPGYVGYDDGGK

-685 ILLQILDDGRLTDS
+685 TLLQILDDGRLTDS
-699 KGKIVNFKNTLII
+699 KGKMVNFKNTLII
-712 MTSNIGSQIPIDDN
+712 MTSNIGSQIPIDDH
-726 FDYTTKKNLALEEL
+726 FDYATKKNLALEEL
-740 KNHFRLEFLNRIDD
+740 KKHFRLEFLNRIDD
-754 IILFNNNSWHRGC
+754 IILFNK
-767 LFNKNSKRRISAIV
+767 LT
-781 PVHVSGNAVQIQ
+781 
-793 ELVRI
+793 
-798 SKERNIRVVEDAAE
+798 KENI
-812 ALGTKYIESELNERH
+812 
-827 AGTLGD
+827 
-833 IGCLSFNGNK
+833 
-843 IITTGEGGLICTNNT
+843 
-858 TLAKKLRKKVIAE
+858 
-871 NVIVTQGNRGSFFV
+871 
-885 NCKNWS
+885 
-891 TISCPAFNQ
+891 
-900 KSIDTI
+900 
-906 GAGDTFLA
+906 
-914 LSALCLASKFDA
+914 
-926 RLTLLISSLAASYA
+926 
-940 TNQFGNV
+940 
-947 SIFDYNILKKQ
+947 
-958 LNHILK
+958 NHILQNQIDIIQKRINSKGIKISFSDEALEFLSEKGFDPIFGARPLKRLLQDEVLNPLAEVILELGENISEKIIFTKDKYGLKIANKDLKVLTS

>member
-30 IAPIHVFNELLNSN
+30 IAPIHILNELLNSN

-110 LLLSCIKSDDQIEN
+110 LLLSCIKSDDQIVN

-315 LEEYKKYFEKDAALT
+315 LDEYKKYFEKDAALT

-430 NENEK
+430 KENEK
-435 DDKKNKKIDSQISD
+435 EDKKNKKIDSQISD
-449 IQKKLNIL
+449 IQKKLNVL
-457 NSTWESEKKI
+457 NSTWELEKKI

-563 EKRVIGQQDAIK
+563 EKRVVGQQDAIK

-646 PPGYIGYDDGGK
+646 PPGYVGYDDGGK

-754 IILFNNNSWHRGC
+754 IILFNKLSKENISEILSNQIQLIEDRISSKGISIGFTDEAFEYLKEKGFDP
-767 LFNKNSKRRISAIV
+767 LFGARPLKRLLQDEVLNPLSEVILDIGEITDKLIFSKDKYGLTIANKN
-781 PVHVSGNAVQIQ
+781 
-793 ELVRI
+793 L
-798 SKERNIRVVEDAAE
+798 
-812 ALGTKYIESELNERH
+812 
-827 AGTLGD
+827 
-833 IGCLSFNGNK
+833 K
-843 IITTGEGGLICTNNT
+843 II
-858 TLAKKLRKKVIAE
+858 
-871 NVIVTQGNRGSFFV
+871 
-885 NCKNWS
+885 
-891 TISCPAFNQ
+891 
-900 KSIDTI
+900 
-906 GAGDTFLA
+906 
-914 LSALCLASKFDA
+914 
-926 RLTLLISSLAASYA
+926 SS
-940 TNQFGNV
+940 
-947 SIFDYNILKKQ
+947 
-958 LNHILK
+958 

>member
-1 MMNFEKY
+1 MNFEKY

-17 SAQNLALSKKNQK
+17 AAQNLALGKKHQK
-30 IAPIHVFNELLNSN
+30 IAPTHIFSELLNSN

-49 KVFEK
+49 KIFDQSSSEK
-54 IDIEIIKK
+54 AKK
-62 NISELISKE
+62 ETLALLNQI
-71 PLNNT
+71 PTNLNN
-76 NSSQIYADA
+76 SGQIYADPNLISMFEEA
-85 KLLNLFE
+85 EKITQLNKD
-92 GAEEI
+92 
-97 ANSNQDSFVSIDT
+97 NYVSIDT
-110 LLLSCIKSDDQIEN
+110 LLISCIKTDPQIAN
-124 ILKKNGLT
+124 LIKKIGLNES
-132 FTQVKS
+132 QVQS
-138 KIEEFRK
+138 LINSIRK
-145 DRKSDSENS
+145 DSKSDSESS

-161 EKFTINV
+161 EKYTINV
-168 TKKAQN
+168 TQKAQN

-221 RIINKDVP
+221 RIVNKDVP
-229 RSLENKVIRI
+229 RSLENKSIRI

-261 VLKEIHKQN
+261 VLKEVKKEN

-288 TDGAMDASNMLK
+288 SDGAMDASNMLK

-315 LEEYKKYFEKDAALT
+315 LDEYKKYFEKDAALT

-339 EPSST
+339 EPSTS

-364 ISDEAILSSVQLSDR
+364 ISDEAILAAVQLSDR

-406 SKPEEIDQLDRDLI
+406 SKPEEIDQLDRQLI

-430 NENEK
+430 QEDEQ
-435 DDKKNKKIDSQISD
+435 DLKKNEIIEKQIEELQ
-449 IQKKLNIL
+449 IKLAVL
-457 NSTWESEKKI
+457 NKTWEAEKKV

-479 QAKEDLESAQRNGDL
+479 QAKEELESAQRQGDL

-501 YGLIPSLQKEYEEL
+501 YGLIPSLQKEYDSL
-515 NQKEQATIINEVI
+515 IQKEKSTIINEVI
-528 NAEDIASV
+528 NADDIAGV
-536 VSKWTGIPLEKL
+536 VAKWTGIPLEKL
-548 IGGEKDKLVN
+548 MGGEKNKLLN

-563 EKRVIGQQDAIK
+563 DHRVIGQKDAIE

-589 DPDKPLGS
+589 DPNKPLGS

-620 DNEKQML
+620 NNEKQML

-646 PPGYIGYDDGGK
+646 PPGYVGYDDGGK

-699 KGKIVNFKNTLII
+699 KGKVVNFKNTLII
-712 MTSNIGSQIPIDDN
+712 MTSNIGSQIPIDEHY
-726 FDYTTKKNLALEEL
+726 DYATKKNLAMEEL
-740 KNHFRLEFLNRIDD
+740 KKHFRLEFLNRIDD
-754 IILFNNNSWHRGC
+754 IILFNKLTQENI
-767 LFNKNSKRRISAIV
+767 KNILYNQIEIIEDRISSKGLTISFSDDAINFLTEKGFDPIFGARPLKRLLQDEV
-781 PVHVSGNAVQIQ
+781 LNPLSEIILEKGENIQ
-793 ELVRI
+793 
-798 SKERNIRVVEDAAE
+798 D
-812 ALGTKYIESELNERH
+812 
-827 AGTLGD
+827 
-833 IGCLSFNGNK
+833 K
-843 IITTGEGGLICTNNT
+843 IIFGKDKYGLKIMNKE
-858 TLAKKLRKKVIAE
+858 LKV
-871 NVIVTQGNRGSFFV
+871 
-885 NCKNWS
+885 
-891 TISCPAFNQ
+891 
-900 KSIDTI
+900 
-906 GAGDTFLA
+906 
-914 LSALCLASKFDA
+914 LSS
-926 RLTLLISSLAASYA
+926 
-940 TNQFGNV
+940 
-947 SIFDYNILKKQ
+947 
-958 LNHILK
+958 

>member
-17 SAQNLALSKKNQK
+17 AAQNLALGKKHQK
-30 IAPIHVFNELLNSN
+30 ITPMHIFSELLNSN
-44 HEIIN
+44 HDLIVKALEGSDVNQI
-49 KVFEK
+49 K
-54 IDIEIIKK
+54 ISIQ
-62 NISELISKE
+62 NYLSKE
-71 PLNNT
+71 PTHNGT
-76 NSSQIYADA
+76 GQIFADP
-85 KLLNLFE
+85 KLIQLFE
-92 GAEEI
+92 KAEKLASEQHD
-97 ANSNQDSFVSIDT
+97 NYVSIDS
-110 LLLSCIKSDDQIEN
+110 LLVSSIQSDSNIEDLIK
-124 ILKKNGLT
+124 KAGLNLNKI
-132 FTQVKS
+132 QS
-138 KIEEFRK
+138 KISEIRK
-145 DRKSDSENS
+145 NSKSDSESS

-161 EKFTINV
+161 EKYTINV
-168 TKKAQN
+168 TQKAQN

-221 RIINKDVP
+221 RIVNKDVP
-229 RSLENKVIRI
+229 KSLENKVIRI

-261 VLKEIHKQN
+261 VLKEIHKEN
-270 GSIILFIDEI
+270 GKIILFIDEI

-288 TDGAMDASNMLK
+288 SDGAMDASNMLK

-315 LEEYKKYFEKDAALT
+315 LDEYKKYFEKDAALT
-330 RRFQPVFVN
+330 RRFQMVFVN
-339 EPSST
+339 EPSSS

-364 ISDEAILSSVQLSDR
+364 ISDEAILAAVQLSDR

-430 NENEK
+430 K
-435 DDKKNKKIDSQISD
+435 DSEQDEKKNETINQQI
-449 IQKKLNIL
+449 QELEKKLKSL
-457 NSTWESEKKI
+457 NATWEAEKKI

-479 QAKEDLESAQRNGDL
+479 QAKEDLEAAQRNGDL

-501 YGLIPSLQKEYEEL
+501 YGLLPSLQKEYDSL
-515 NQKEQATIINEVI
+515 NEQEQSKIINEVI
-528 NAEDIASV
+528 NSEDIAGV

-548 IGGEKDKLVN
+548 SGGENNKLVN
-558 IEKLL
+558 IEHLL
-563 EKRVIGQQDAIK
+563 EKRVIGQKDAIE

-589 DPDKPLGS
+589 DPNKPLGS

-646 PPGYIGYDDGGK
+646 PPGYVGYDDGGK

-699 KGKIVNFKNTLII
+699 KGKMVNFKNTLII
-712 MTSNIGSQIPIDDN
+712 MTSNIGSQIPIDDH
-726 FDYTTKKNLALEEL
+726 FDYATKKNLALEEL

-754 IILFNNNSWHRGC
+754 IILFNK
-767 LFNKNSKRRISAIV
+767 LT
-781 PVHVSGNAVQIQ
+781 
-793 ELVRI
+793 
-798 SKERNIRVVEDAAE
+798 KENI
-812 ALGTKYIESELNERH
+812 
-827 AGTLGD
+827 
-833 IGCLSFNGNK
+833 
-843 IITTGEGGLICTNNT
+843 
-858 TLAKKLRKKVIAE
+858 
-871 NVIVTQGNRGSFFV
+871 
-885 NCKNWS
+885 
-891 TISCPAFNQ
+891 
-900 KSIDTI
+900 
-906 GAGDTFLA
+906 
-914 LSALCLASKFDA
+914 
-926 RLTLLISSLAASYA
+926 
-940 TNQFGNV
+940 
-947 SIFDYNILKKQ
+947 
-958 LNHILK
+958 NHILQNQIAIIQERISPKGIKISFSDEALRIPSRQRF

>member
-1 MMNFEKY
+1 MNFEKY

-17 SAQNLALSKKNQK
+17 AAQNLALGKKHQK
-30 IAPIHVFNELLNSN
+30 ITPMHIFSELLNSN
-44 HEIIN
+44 HDLIVKALEGSDVNQI
-49 KVFEK
+49 K
-54 IDIEIIKK
+54 ISIQ
-62 NISELISKE
+62 NHLSKE
-71 PLNNT
+71 PTHNGT
-76 NSSQIYADA
+76 GQIFADP
-85 KLLNLFE
+85 KLIQLFE
-92 GAEEI
+92 KAEKLAAEQHD
-97 ANSNQDSFVSIDT
+97 NYVSIDS
-110 LLLSCIKSDDQIEN
+110 LLISSIQSDSNIEDLIK
-124 ILKKNGLT
+124 KAGLNLNKI
-132 FTQVKS
+132 QS
-138 KIEEFRK
+138 KISEIRK
-145 DRKSDSENS
+145 SSKSDSESS

-161 EKFTINV
+161 EKYTINV
-168 TKKAQN
+168 TQKAQN

-221 RIINKDVP
+221 RIVNKDVP
-229 RSLENKVIRI
+229 KSLENKVIRI

-261 VLKEIHKQN
+261 VLKEIHKEN
-270 GSIILFIDEI
+270 GKIILFIDEI

-288 TDGAMDASNMLK
+288 SDGAMDASNMLK

-315 LEEYKKYFEKDAALT
+315 LDEYKKYFEKDAALT

-339 EPSST
+339 EPSSS

-364 ISDEAILSSVQLSDR
+364 ISDEAILAAVQLSDR

-430 NENEK
+430 K
-435 DDKKNKKIDSQISD
+435 DSEQDEKKNETINQQI
-449 IQKKLNIL
+449 QELEKKLKSL
-457 NSTWESEKKI
+457 NATWEAEKKI

-479 QAKEDLESAQRNGDL
+479 QAKEDLEAAQRNGDL

-501 YGLIPSLQKEYEEL
+501 YGLLPSLQKEYDSL
-515 NQKEQATIINEVI
+515 NEQEQSKIINEVI
-528 NAEDIASV
+528 NAEDIAGV

-548 IGGEKDKLVN
+548 SGGENNKLVN
-558 IEKLL
+558 IEHLL
-563 EKRVIGQQDAIK
+563 EKRVIGQKDAIE

-589 DPDKPLGS
+589 DPNKPLGS

-646 PPGYIGYDDGGK
+646 PPGYVGYDDGGK

-699 KGKIVNFKNTLII
+699 KGKMVNFKNTLII
-712 MTSNIGSQIPIDDN
+712 MTSNIGSQIPIDDH
-726 FDYTTKKNLALEEL
+726 FDYATKKNLALEEL

-754 IILFNNNSWHRGC
+754 IILFNK
-767 LFNKNSKRRISAIV
+767 LT
-781 PVHVSGNAVQIQ
+781 
-793 ELVRI
+793 
-798 SKERNIRVVEDAAE
+798 KENI
-812 ALGTKYIESELNERH
+812 
-827 AGTLGD
+827 
-833 IGCLSFNGNK
+833 
-843 IITTGEGGLICTNNT
+843 
-858 TLAKKLRKKVIAE
+858 
-871 NVIVTQGNRGSFFV
+871 
-885 NCKNWS
+885 
-891 TISCPAFNQ
+891 
-900 KSIDTI
+900 
-906 GAGDTFLA
+906 
-914 LSALCLASKFDA
+914 
-926 RLTLLISSLAASYA
+926 
-940 TNQFGNV
+940 
-947 SIFDYNILKKQ
+947 
-958 LNHILK
+958 NHILQNQIAIIQERISPKGIKISFSDEALEFLADKGFDPIFGARPLKRLLQDEVLNPLSEVILELGENISEKIIFTKDKYGLKIANKDLKVLTS

>member
-1 MMNFEKY
+1 MNFEKY

-17 SAQNLALSKKNQK
+17 AAQNLALGKKHQK
-30 IAPIHVFNELLNSN
+30 ITPMHIFSELLNSN
-44 HEIIN
+44 HDLIVKALEGSDVNQI
-49 KVFEK
+49 K
-54 IDIEIIKK
+54 ISIQ
-62 NISELISKE
+62 NHLSKE
-71 PLNNT
+71 PSHSGNG
-76 NSSQIYADA
+76 QIFADP
-85 KLLNLFE
+85 KLIQLFE
-92 GAEEI
+92 KAEKLASEQHD
-97 ANSNQDSFVSIDT
+97 NYVSIDS
-110 LLLSCIKSDDQIEN
+110 LLISSIQSDSNIEDLIK
-124 ILKKNGLT
+124 KAGLNLNKI
-132 FTQVKS
+132 QS
-138 KIEEFRK
+138 KISEIRK
-145 DRKSDSENS
+145 NSKSDSESS

-161 EKFTINV
+161 EKYTINV
-168 TKKAQN
+168 TQKAKN

-211 KTALIEGLAQ
+211 KTAMIEGLAQ
-221 RIINKDVP
+221 RIVNKDVP
-229 RSLENKVIRI
+229 KSLENKVIRI

-261 VLKEIHKQN
+261 VLKEIHKEN
-270 GSIILFIDEI
+270 GKIILFIDEI

-288 TDGAMDASNMLK
+288 SDGAMDASNMLK

-315 LEEYKKYFEKDAALT
+315 LDEYKKYFEKDAALT

-339 EPSST
+339 EPSSS

-364 ISDEAILSSVQLSDR
+364 ISDEAILAAVQLSDR

-430 NENEK
+430 K
-435 DDKKNKKIDSQISD
+435 DSEQDEKKNETINQQI
-449 IQKKLNIL
+449 QELEEKLKSL
-457 NSTWESEKKI
+457 NATWEAEKKI

-479 QAKEDLESAQRNGDL
+479 QAKEDLEAAQRNGDL

-501 YGLIPSLQKEYEEL
+501 YGLLPSLQKEYNSL
-515 NQKEQATIINEVI
+515 NEQEQSKIINEVI
-528 NAEDIASV
+528 NAEDIAGV

-548 IGGEKDKLVN
+548 SGGENNKLVN
-558 IEKLL
+558 IEHLL
-563 EKRVIGQQDAIK
+563 EKRVIGQKDAIE

-589 DPDKPLGS
+589 DPNKPLGS

-635 EKHSVSKLIGS
+635 ERHSVSKLIGS
-646 PPGYIGYDDGGK
+646 PPGYVGYEDGGK

-699 KGKIVNFKNTLII
+699 KGKMVNFKNTLII
-712 MTSNIGSQIPIDDN
+712 MTSNIGSQIPIDDH
-726 FDYTTKKNLALEEL
+726 FDYATKKNLALEEL
-740 KNHFRLEFLNRIDD
+740 KKHFRLEFLNRIDD
-754 IILFNNNSWHRGC
+754 IILFNK
-767 LFNKNSKRRISAIV
+767 LT
-781 PVHVSGNAVQIQ
+781 
-793 ELVRI
+793 
-798 SKERNIRVVEDAAE
+798 KENI
-812 ALGTKYIESELNERH
+812 
-827 AGTLGD
+827 
-833 IGCLSFNGNK
+833 
-843 IITTGEGGLICTNNT
+843 
-858 TLAKKLRKKVIAE
+858 
-871 NVIVTQGNRGSFFV
+871 
-885 NCKNWS
+885 
-891 TISCPAFNQ
+891 
-900 KSIDTI
+900 
-906 GAGDTFLA
+906 
-914 LSALCLASKFDA
+914 
-926 RLTLLISSLAASYA
+926 
-940 TNQFGNV
+940 
-947 SIFDYNILKKQ
+947 
-958 LNHILK
+958 NHILLNQIDIIQKRISPKGIMISFSDEALEFLSEKGFDLIFGARPLKRLLQDEVLNPLAEVILELGENISEKIIFTKDKYGLKIANKDLKVLTS

>member
-1 MMNFEKY
+1 MNFEKY

-17 SAQNLALSKKNQK
+17 AAQNLALGKKHQK
-30 IAPIHVFNELLNSN
+30 ITPMHIFSELLNSN
-44 HEIIN
+44 HDLIVKALEGSDVNQI
-49 KVFEK
+49 K
-54 IDIEIIKK
+54 ISIQ
-62 NISELISKE
+62 NHLSKE
-71 PLNNT
+71 PTHNGT
-76 NSSQIYADA
+76 GQIFADP
-85 KLLNLFE
+85 KLIQLFE
-92 GAEEI
+92 KAEKLAAEQHD
-97 ANSNQDSFVSIDT
+97 NYVSIDS
-110 LLLSCIKSDDQIEN
+110 LLISSIQSDSNIEDLIK
-124 ILKKNGLT
+124 KAGLNLNKI
-132 FTQVKS
+132 QS
-138 KIEEFRK
+138 KISEIRK
-145 DRKSDSENS
+145 SSKSDSESS

-161 EKFTINV
+161 EKYTINV
-168 TKKAQN
+168 TQKAQN

-221 RIINKDVP
+221 RIVNKDVP
-229 RSLENKVIRI
+229 KSLENKVIRI

-261 VLKEIHKQN
+261 VLKEIHKEN
-270 GSIILFIDEI
+270 GKIILFIDEI

-288 TDGAMDASNMLK
+288 SDGAMDASNMLK

-315 LEEYKKYFEKDAALT
+315 LDEYKKYFEKDAALT
-330 RRFQPVFVN
+330 RRFQTVFVN
-339 EPSST
+339 EPSSS

-364 ISDEAILSSVQLSDR
+364 ISDEAILAAVQLSDR

-430 NENEK
+430 K
-435 DDKKNKKIDSQISD
+435 DSEQDEKKNETINQQI
-449 IQKKLNIL
+449 QELEKKLKSL
-457 NSTWESEKKI
+457 NATWEAEKKI

-479 QAKEDLESAQRNGDL
+479 QAKEDLEAAQRNGDL

-501 YGLIPSLQKEYEEL
+501 YGLLPSLQKEYDSL
-515 NQKEQATIINEVI
+515 NEQEQSKIINEVI
-528 NAEDIASV
+528 NAEDIAGV

-548 IGGEKDKLVN
+548 SGGENNKLVN
-558 IEKLL
+558 IEHLL
-563 EKRVIGQQDAIK
+563 EKRVIGQKDAIE

-589 DPDKPLGS
+589 DPNKPLGS

-646 PPGYIGYDDGGK
+646 PPGYVGYDDGGK

-699 KGKIVNFKNTLII
+699 KGKMVNFKNTLII
-712 MTSNIGSQIPIDDN
+712 MTSNIGSQIPIDDH
-726 FDYTTKKNLALEEL
+726 FDYATKKNLALEEL

-754 IILFNNNSWHRGC
+754 IILFNK
-767 LFNKNSKRRISAIV
+767 LT
-781 PVHVSGNAVQIQ
+781 
-793 ELVRI
+793 
-798 SKERNIRVVEDAAE
+798 KENI
-812 ALGTKYIESELNERH
+812 
-827 AGTLGD
+827 
-833 IGCLSFNGNK
+833 
-843 IITTGEGGLICTNNT
+843 
-858 TLAKKLRKKVIAE
+858 
-871 NVIVTQGNRGSFFV
+871 
-885 NCKNWS
+885 
-891 TISCPAFNQ
+891 
-900 KSIDTI
+900 
-906 GAGDTFLA
+906 
-914 LSALCLASKFDA
+914 
-926 RLTLLISSLAASYA
+926 
-940 TNQFGNV
+940 
-947 SIFDYNILKKQ
+947 
-958 LNHILK
+958 NHILQNQIAIIQERISPKGIKISFSDEALEFLADKGFDPIFGARPLKRLLQDEVLNPLSEVILELGENISEKIIFTKDKYGLKIANKDLKVLTS

>member
-1 MMNFEKY
+1 MNFEKY

-17 SAQNLALSKKNQK
+17 AAQNLALGKKHQK
-30 IAPIHVFNELLNSN
+30 ITPMHIFSELLNSN
-44 HEIIN
+44 HDLIVKALEGSDVNQI
-49 KVFEK
+49 K
-54 IDIEIIKK
+54 ISIQ
-62 NISELISKE
+62 NHLSKE
-71 PLNNT
+71 PSHSGNG
-76 NSSQIYADA
+76 QVFADP
-85 KLLNLFE
+85 KLIQLFE
-92 GAEEI
+92 KAEKLASEQHD
-97 ANSNQDSFVSIDT
+97 NYVSIDS
-110 LLLSCIKSDDQIEN
+110 LLISSIQSDSNIEDLIK
-124 ILKKNGLT
+124 KAGLNLNKI
-132 FTQVKS
+132 QS
-138 KIEEFRK
+138 KISEIRK
-145 DRKSDSENS
+145 NSKSDSESS

-161 EKFTINV
+161 EKYTINV
-168 TKKAQN
+168 TQKAQN

-221 RIINKDVP
+221 RIVNKDVP
-229 RSLENKVIRI
+229 KSLENKVIRI

-261 VLKEIHKQN
+261 VLKEIHKEN
-270 GSIILFIDEI
+270 GKIILFIDEI

-288 TDGAMDASNMLK
+288 SDGAMDASNMLK

-315 LEEYKKYFEKDAALT
+315 LDEYKKYFEKDAALT

-339 EPSST
+339 EPSSS

-364 ISDEAILSSVQLSDR
+364 ISDEAILAAVQLSDR

-430 NENEK
+430 K
-435 DDKKNKKIDSQISD
+435 DSEQDEKKNETINQQI
-449 IQKKLNIL
+449 QELEEKLKSL
-457 NSTWESEKKI
+457 NATWEAEKKI

-479 QAKEDLESAQRNGDL
+479 QAKEDLEAAQRNGDL

-501 YGLIPSLQKEYEEL
+501 YGLLPSLQKEYDSL
-515 NQKEQATIINEVI
+515 NEQEQSKIINEVI
-528 NAEDIASV
+528 NAEDIAGV

-548 IGGEKDKLVN
+548 SGSENNKLVN
-558 IEKLL
+558 IEHLL
-563 EKRVIGQQDAIK
+563 EKRVIGQKDAIE

-589 DPDKPLGS
+589 DPNKPLGS

-646 PPGYIGYDDGGK
+646 PPGYVGYDDGGK

-699 KGKIVNFKNTLII
+699 KGKMVNFKNTLII
-712 MTSNIGSQIPIDDN
+712 MTSNIGSQIPIDDH
-726 FDYTTKKNLALEEL
+726 FDYATKKNLALEEL
-740 KNHFRLEFLNRIDD
+740 KKHFRLEFLNRIDD
-754 IILFNNNSWHRGC
+754 IILFNK
-767 LFNKNSKRRISAIV
+767 LT
-781 PVHVSGNAVQIQ
+781 
-793 ELVRI
+793 
-798 SKERNIRVVEDAAE
+798 KENI
-812 ALGTKYIESELNERH
+812 
-827 AGTLGD
+827 
-833 IGCLSFNGNK
+833 
-843 IITTGEGGLICTNNT
+843 
-858 TLAKKLRKKVIAE
+858 
-871 NVIVTQGNRGSFFV
+871 
-885 NCKNWS
+885 
-891 TISCPAFNQ
+891 
-900 KSIDTI
+900 
-906 GAGDTFLA
+906 
-914 LSALCLASKFDA
+914 
-926 RLTLLISSLAASYA
+926 
-940 TNQFGNV
+940 
-947 SIFDYNILKKQ
+947 
-958 LNHILK
+958 NHILQNQIDIIQKRINSKGIKISFSDEALEFLSEKGFDPIFGARPLKRLLQDEVLNPLAEVILELGENISEKIIFTKDKYGLKIANKDLKVLTS

>member
-1 MMNFEKY
+1 MMNFDKY

-17 SAQNLALSKKNQK
+17 AAQNLALGKKHQK
-30 IAPIHVFNELLNSN
+30 ITPLHMFTELLGSN
-44 HEIIN
+44 HEVII
-49 KVFEK
+49 KVFENK
-54 IDIEIIKK
+54 D
-62 NISELISKE
+62 LISLKKE
-71 PLNNT
+71 INDLLAKEQISS
-76 NSSQIYADA
+76 NSSGQIFADP
-85 KLLNLFE
+85 KLIQLFE
-92 GAEEI
+92 KAEKI
-97 ANSNQDSFVSIDT
+97 ASSQKDSYVSIDS
-110 LLLSCIKSDDQIEN
+110 LLISTIESEP
-124 ILKKNGLT
+124 IIDSSLKKISLT
-132 FTQVKS
+132 LPQIKK
-138 KIEEFRK
+138 KILEFRK
-145 DRKSDSENS
+145 NGKSDSESS

-161 EKFTINV
+161 EKYTINV
-168 TKKAQN
+168 TQKAQN

-221 RIINKDVP
+221 RIINKDIP
-229 RSLENKVIRI
+229 KSLENKSIRI

-261 VLKEIHKQN
+261 VLKEIHKEN

-280 HTLVGAGK
+280 HTLIGAGK
-288 TDGAMDASNMLK
+288 SDGAMDASNMLK

-315 LEEYKKYFEKDAALT
+315 LDEYKKYFEKDAALT
-330 RRFQPVFVN
+330 RRFQPVFIN
-339 EPSST
+339 EPNTT

-364 ISDEAILSSVQLSDR
+364 ISDEAILASVQLSDR

-406 SKPEEIDQLDRDLI
+406 SKPEEIDQLDRELI
-420 KLQME
+420 RLQME

-430 NENEK
+430 KENDQDLQKNETI
-435 DDKKNKKIDSQISD
+435 NKQIGD
-449 IQKKLNIL
+449 LENKLNSL
-457 NSTWESEKKI
+457 NSTWEAEKKI

-479 QAKEDLESAQRNGDL
+479 QAKEDLETAQRAGDL

-501 YGLIPSLQKEYEEL
+501 YGLLPSLEKEYEEL
-515 NQKEQATIINEVI
+515 NEKEKSTIINEVI
-528 NAEDIASV
+528 NAEDIAGV

-548 IGGEKDKLVN
+548 TGGENDKLVN

-563 EKRVIGQQDAIK
+563 EKRVIGQKDAIE

-620 DNEKQML
+620 DNEKQIL
-627 RLDMSEYM
+627 RMDMSEYM

-646 PPGYIGYDDGGK
+646 PPGYVGYDDGGK

-712 MTSNIGSQIPIDDN
+712 MTSNIGSQIPIDEN
-726 FDYTTKKNLALEEL
+726 FDYATKKNLALEEL

-754 IILFNNNSWHRGC
+754 IILFNK
-767 LFNKNSKRRISAIV
+767 L
-781 PVHVSGNAVQIQ
+781 
-793 ELVRI
+793 
-798 SKERNIRVVEDAAE
+798 SKENIR
-812 ALGTKYIESELNERH
+812 
-827 AGTLGD
+827 
-833 IGCLSFNGNK
+833 
-843 IITTGEGGLICTNNT
+843 
-858 TLAKKLRKKVIAE
+858 
-871 NVIVTQGNRGSFFV
+871 
-885 NCKNWS
+885 
-891 TISCPAFNQ
+891 
-900 KSIDTI
+900 
-906 GAGDTFLA
+906 
-914 LSALCLASKFDA
+914 
-926 RLTLLISSLAASYA
+926 
-940 TNQFGNV
+940 
-947 SIFDYNILKKQ
+947 NILKNQIETIEKRIISKGISIGFTDEAIDFLIEKGFDPLFGARPLKRLLQ
-958 LNHILK
+958 DEVLNPLSEVILDVGDNIQDKVIFSKDKFGLIIANKNLKVLNS

>member
-1 MMNFEKY
+1 MNFEKY

-17 SAQNLALSKKNQK
+17 GAQNLALGKKHQK
-30 IAPIHVFNELLNSN
+30 ITPMHIFSELLNSN
-44 HEIIN
+44 HDLIVKALEGSDVNQI
-49 KVFEK
+49 K
-54 IDIEIIKK
+54 ISIQ
-62 NISELISKE
+62 NHLSKE
-71 PLNNT
+71 PSHSGNG
-76 NSSQIYADA
+76 QIFADP
-85 KLLNLFE
+85 KLIQLFE
-92 GAEEI
+92 KAEKLASEQHD
-97 ANSNQDSFVSIDT
+97 NYVSIDS
-110 LLLSCIKSDDQIEN
+110 LLISSIQSDSNIEDLIK
-124 ILKKNGLT
+124 KAGLNLNKI
-132 FTQVKS
+132 QS
-138 KIEEFRK
+138 KISEIRK
-145 DRKSDSENS
+145 NSKSDSESS

-161 EKFTINV
+161 EKYTINV
-168 TKKAQN
+168 TQKAQN

-221 RIINKDVP
+221 RIVNKDVP
-229 RSLENKVIRI
+229 KSLENKVIRI

-261 VLKEIHKQN
+261 VLKEIHKEN
-270 GSIILFIDEI
+270 GKIILFIDEI

-288 TDGAMDASNMLK
+288 SDGAMDASNMLK

-315 LEEYKKYFEKDAALT
+315 LDEYKKYFEKDAALT

-339 EPSST
+339 EPSSS

-364 ISDEAILSSVQLSDR
+364 ISDEAILAAVQLSDR

-430 NENEK
+430 K
-435 DDKKNKKIDSQISD
+435 DSEQDEKKNETINQQI
-449 IQKKLNIL
+449 QELEEKLKSL
-457 NSTWESEKKI
+457 NATWEAEKKI

-479 QAKEDLESAQRNGDL
+479 QAKEDLEASQRNGDL

-501 YGLIPSLQKEYEEL
+501 YGLLPSLQKEYDSL
-515 NQKEQATIINEVI
+515 NEQEQSKIINEVI
-528 NAEDIASV
+528 NAEDIAGV

-548 IGGEKDKLVN
+548 SGGENNKLVN
-558 IEKLL
+558 IEHLL
-563 EKRVIGQQDAIK
+563 EKRVIGQKDAIER
-575 KVSKAIK
+575 VSKAIK

-589 DPDKPLGS
+589 DPNKPLGS

-646 PPGYIGYDDGGK
+646 PPGYVGYDDGGK

-685 ILLQILDDGRLTDS
+685 VLLQILDDGRLTDS

-712 MTSNIGSQIPIDDN
+712 MTSNIGSQIPIDDH
-726 FDYTTKKNLALEEL
+726 FDYATKKNLALEEL
-740 KNHFRLEFLNRIDD
+740 KKHFRLEFLNRIDD
-754 IILFNNNSWHRGC
+754 IILFNK
-767 LFNKNSKRRISAIV
+767 LT
-781 PVHVSGNAVQIQ
+781 
-793 ELVRI
+793 
-798 SKERNIRVVEDAAE
+798 KENI
-812 ALGTKYIESELNERH
+812 
-827 AGTLGD
+827 
-833 IGCLSFNGNK
+833 
-843 IITTGEGGLICTNNT
+843 
-858 TLAKKLRKKVIAE
+858 
-871 NVIVTQGNRGSFFV
+871 
-885 NCKNWS
+885 
-891 TISCPAFNQ
+891 
-900 KSIDTI
+900 
-906 GAGDTFLA
+906 
-914 LSALCLASKFDA
+914 
-926 RLTLLISSLAASYA
+926 
-940 TNQFGNV
+940 
-947 SIFDYNILKKQ
+947 
-958 LNHILK
+958 NHILQNQIDIIQERINSKGIKISFSDEALEFLSEKGFDPIFGARPLKRLLQDEVLNPLAEVILELGENISEKIIFTKDKYGLKIANKDLKVLTS

>member
-1 MMNFEKY
+1 M
-8 TNSSKKIIN
+8 SIDSLL
-17 SAQNLALSKKNQK
+17 LACLEVD
-30 IAPIHVFNELLNSN
+30 P
-44 HEIIN
+44 
-49 KVFEK
+49 
-54 IDIEIIKK
+54 
-62 NISELISKE
+62 
-71 PLNNT
+71 
-76 NSSQIYADA
+76 QIA
-85 KLLNLFE
+85 KLLKKTGLSINDIKTL
-92 GAEEI
+92 I
-97 ANSNQDSFVSIDT
+97 SNI
-110 LLLSCIKSDDQIEN
+110 
-124 ILKKNGLT
+124 
-132 FTQVKS
+132 
-138 KIEEFRK
+138 RK
-145 DRKSDSENS
+145 DNKSDSENS

-168 TKKAQN
+168 TQKAQN

-261 VLKEIHKQN
+261 VLKEIHKEN
-270 GSIILFIDEI
+270 GNIILFIDEI

-288 TDGAMDASNMLK
+288 SDGAMDASNMLK

-315 LEEYKKYFEKDAALT
+315 LDEYKKYFEKDAALT
-330 RRFQPVFVN
+330 RRFQPVYVD
-339 EPSST
+339 EPSTT

-364 ISDEAILSSVQLSDR
+364 ISDEAILSAVQLSDR

-406 SKPEEIDQLDRDLI
+406 SKPEEIDKLDRELI

-425 KNVLS
+425 RNVLS
-430 NENEK
+430 KENEQ
-435 DDKKNKKIDSQISD
+435 DTEKNKTIDLQIE
-449 IQKKLNIL
+449 KLETKLKSL
-457 NSTWESEKKI
+457 NTTWEAEKKV

-479 QAKEDLESAQRNGDL
+479 QAKEDLDTAQRSGDL

-501 YGLIPSLQKEYEEL
+501 YGQIPSLQKEYDEL
-515 NQKEQATIINEVI
+515 NQKEKSTIINEVI
-528 NAEDIASV
+528 NAEDIAGV

-548 IGGEKDKLVN
+548 SGRENNKLLN
-558 IEKLL
+558 IESLL
-563 EKRVIGQQDAIK
+563 QKRVIGQKDAIE

-589 DPDKPLGS
+589 DPNKPLGS

-627 RLDMSEYM
+627 RLDMSEFM

-646 PPGYIGYDDGGK
+646 PPGYVGYDDGGK

-726 FDYTTKKNLALEEL
+726 FDYATKKNLALEEL

-754 IILFNNNSWHRGC
+754 IILFNKLNQDNIKDILQNQISIIE
-767 LFNKNSKRRISAIV
+767 KRISVRGI
-781 PVHVSGNAVQIQ
+781 QIGF
-793 ELVRI
+793 
-798 SKERNIRVVEDAAE
+798 SEDA
-812 ALGTKYIESELNERH
+812 LKFLSEKGFDPIFGARPLKRLIQDEVLNP
-827 AGTLGD
+827 
-833 IGCLSFNGNK
+833 LSEIILDVGENIPEK
-843 IITTGEGGLICTNNT
+843 IIFTKDKYGLKIANKD
-858 TLAKKLRKKVIAE
+858 LKVI
-871 NVIVTQGNRGSFFV
+871 
-885 NCKNWS
+885 
-891 TISCPAFNQ
+891 
-900 KSIDTI
+900 
-906 GAGDTFLA
+906 
-914 LSALCLASKFDA
+914 
-926 RLTLLISSLAASYA
+926 SS
-940 TNQFGNV
+940 
-947 SIFDYNILKKQ
+947 
-958 LNHILK
+958 

>member
-1 MMNFEKY
+1 MNFEKY

-17 SAQNLALSKKNQK
+17 GAQNLALGKKHQK
-30 IAPIHVFNELLNSN
+30 ITPMHIFSELLNSN
-44 HEIIN
+44 HDLIVKALEGSDVNQI
-49 KVFEK
+49 K
-54 IDIEIIKK
+54 ISIQ
-62 NISELISKE
+62 NHLSKE
-71 PLNNT
+71 PSHSGNG
-76 NSSQIYADA
+76 QIFADP
-85 KLLNLFE
+85 KLIQLFE
-92 GAEEI
+92 KAEKLASEQHD
-97 ANSNQDSFVSIDT
+97 NYVSIDS
-110 LLLSCIKSDDQIEN
+110 LLISSIQSDSNIEDLIK
-124 ILKKNGLT
+124 KAGLNLNKI
-132 FTQVKS
+132 QS
-138 KIEEFRK
+138 KISEIRK
-145 DRKSDSENS
+145 NSKSDSESS

-161 EKFTINV
+161 EKYTINV
-168 TKKAQN
+168 TQKAQN

-221 RIINKDVP
+221 RIVNKDVP
-229 RSLENKVIRI
+229 KSLENKVIRI

-261 VLKEIHKQN
+261 VLKEIHKEN
-270 GSIILFIDEI
+270 GKIILFIDEI

-288 TDGAMDASNMLK
+288 SDGAMDASNMLK

-315 LEEYKKYFEKDAALT
+315 LDEYKKYFEKDAALT

-339 EPSST
+339 EPSSS

-364 ISDEAILSSVQLSDR
+364 ISDEAILAAVQLSDR

-430 NENEK
+430 K
-435 DDKKNKKIDSQISD
+435 DSEQDEKKNETINQQI
-449 IQKKLNIL
+449 QELEEKLKSL
-457 NSTWESEKKI
+457 NATWEAEKKI

-479 QAKEDLESAQRNGDL
+479 QAKEDLEASQRNGDL

-501 YGLIPSLQKEYEEL
+501 YGLLPSLQKEYDSL
-515 NQKEQATIINEVI
+515 NEQEQSKIINEVI
-528 NAEDIASV
+528 NAEDIAGV

-548 IGGEKDKLVN
+548 SGSENNKLVN
-558 IEKLL
+558 IEHLL
-563 EKRVIGQQDAIK
+563 EKRVIGQKDAIE

-589 DPDKPLGS
+589 DPNKPLGS

-646 PPGYIGYDDGGK
+646 PPGYVGYDDGGK

-685 ILLQILDDGRLTDS
+685 TLLQILDDGRLTDS

-712 MTSNIGSQIPIDDN
+712 MTSNIGSQIPIDDH
-726 FDYTTKKNLALEEL
+726 FDYATKKNLALEEL
-740 KNHFRLEFLNRIDD
+740 KKHFRLEFLNRIDD
-754 IILFNNNSWHRGC
+754 IILFNKLTKENINYILQNQIDIIQKRI
-767 LFNKNSKRRISAIV
+767 NSKGIKISF
-781 PVHVSGNAVQIQ
+781 S
-793 ELVRI
+793 
-798 SKERNIRVVEDAAE
+798 DE
-812 ALGTKYIESELNERH
+812 ALEFLSEKGFDPIFGARPLKRLLQDEVLNPLAEVILE
-827 AGTLGD
+827 LGEN
-833 IGCLSFNGNK
+833 ISEK
-843 IITTGEGGLICTNNT
+843 IIFTKDKYGLKIANKD
-858 TLAKKLRKKVIAE
+858 LKV
-871 NVIVTQGNRGSFFV
+871 
-885 NCKNWS
+885 
-891 TISCPAFNQ
+891 
-900 KSIDTI
+900 
-906 GAGDTFLA
+906 
-914 LSALCLASKFDA
+914 
-926 RLTLLISSLAASYA
+926 LTS
-940 TNQFGNV
+940 
-947 SIFDYNILKKQ
+947 
-958 LNHILK
+958 

>member
-1 MMNFEKY
+1 MNFEKY

-17 SAQNLALSKKNQK
+17 AAQNLALGKKHQK
-30 IAPIHVFNELLNSN
+30 IATTHIFSELLNSN

-49 KVFEK
+49 KIFDQSSSEK
-54 IDIEIIKK
+54 AKK
-62 NISELISKE
+62 ETLALLNQI
-71 PLNNT
+71 PTNLNN
-76 NSSQIYADA
+76 SGQIYADPNLISMFEEA
-85 KLLNLFE
+85 EKITQLNKD
-92 GAEEI
+92 
-97 ANSNQDSFVSIDT
+97 NYVSIDT
-110 LLLSCIKSDDQIEN
+110 LLISCIKTDPQIAN
-124 ILKKNGLT
+124 LIKKIGLNES
-132 FTQVKS
+132 QVQS
-138 KIEEFRK
+138 LINSIRK
-145 DRKSDSENS
+145 DSKSDSESS

-161 EKFTINV
+161 EKYTINV
-168 TKKAQN
+168 TQKAQN

-221 RIINKDVP
+221 RIVNKDVP
-229 RSLENKVIRI
+229 RSLENKSIRI

-261 VLKEIHKQN
+261 VLKEVKKEN

-288 TDGAMDASNMLK
+288 SDGAMDASNMLK

-315 LEEYKKYFEKDAALT
+315 LDEYKKYFEKDAALT

-339 EPSST
+339 EPSTS

-364 ISDEAILSSVQLSDR
+364 ISDEAILAAVQLSDR

-406 SKPEEIDQLDRDLI
+406 SKPEEIDQLDRQLI

-430 NENEK
+430 QEDEQ
-435 DDKKNKKIDSQISD
+435 DLKKNEIIEKQIEELQ
-449 IQKKLNIL
+449 IKLAVL
-457 NSTWESEKKI
+457 NKTWEAEKKV

-479 QAKEDLESAQRNGDL
+479 QAKEELESAQRQGDL

-501 YGLIPSLQKEYEEL
+501 YGLIPSLQKEYDSL
-515 NQKEQATIINEVI
+515 IQKEKSTIINEVI
-528 NAEDIASV
+528 NADDIAGV
-536 VSKWTGIPLEKL
+536 VAKWTGIPLEKL
-548 IGGEKDKLVN
+548 MGGEKNKLLN

-563 EKRVIGQQDAIK
+563 EHRVIGQKDAIE

-589 DPDKPLGS
+589 DPNKPLGS

-620 DNEKQML
+620 NNEKQML

-646 PPGYIGYDDGGK
+646 PPGYVGYDDGGK

-699 KGKIVNFKNTLII
+699 KGKVVNFKNTLII
-712 MTSNIGSQIPIDDN
+712 MTSNIGSQIPIDEHY
-726 FDYTTKKNLALEEL
+726 DYATKKNLAMEEL
-740 KNHFRLEFLNRIDD
+740 KKHFRLEFLNRIDD
-754 IILFNNNSWHRGC
+754 IILFNKLTQENI
-767 LFNKNSKRRISAIV
+767 KNILYNQIEIIEDRISSKGLTISFSDDAINFLTEKGFDPIFGARPLKRLLQDEV
-781 PVHVSGNAVQIQ
+781 LNPLSEIILEKGENIQ
-793 ELVRI
+793 
-798 SKERNIRVVEDAAE
+798 D
-812 ALGTKYIESELNERH
+812 
-827 AGTLGD
+827 
-833 IGCLSFNGNK
+833 K
-843 IITTGEGGLICTNNT
+843 IIFGKDKYGLKIM
-858 TLAKKLRKKVIAE
+858 
-871 NVIVTQGNRGSFFV
+871 
-885 NCKNWS
+885 
-891 TISCPAFNQ
+891 
-900 KSIDTI
+900 
-906 GAGDTFLA
+906 
-914 LSALCLASKFDA
+914 LS
-926 RLTLLISSLAASYA
+926 LI
-940 TNQFGNV
+940 
-947 SIFDYNILKKQ
+947 
-958 LNHILK
+958 HI

>member
-17 SAQNLALSKKNQK
+17 AAQNLALGKKHQK
-30 IAPIHVFNELLNSN
+30 IAPTHIFSELLNSN

-49 KVFEK
+49 KIFDQSSSEK
-54 IDIEIIKK
+54 AKK
-62 NISELISKE
+62 ETLALLNQI
-71 PLNNT
+71 PTNLNN
-76 NSSQIYADA
+76 SGQIYADPNLISMFEEA
-85 KLLNLFE
+85 EKITQLNKD
-92 GAEEI
+92 
-97 ANSNQDSFVSIDT
+97 NYVSIDT
-110 LLLSCIKSDDQIEN
+110 LLISCIKTDAQIAN
-124 ILKKNGLT
+124 LIKKIGLNES
-132 FTQVKS
+132 QVQS
-138 KIEEFRK
+138 LINSIRK
-145 DRKSDSENS
+145 DSKSDSESS

-161 EKFTINV
+161 EKYTINV
-168 TKKAQN
+168 TQKAQN

-221 RIINKDVP
+221 RIVNKDVP
-229 RSLENKVIRI
+229 RSLENKSIRI

-261 VLKEIHKQN
+261 VLKEVKKEN

-288 TDGAMDASNMLK
+288 SDGAMDASNMLK

-315 LEEYKKYFEKDAALT
+315 LDEYKKYFEKDAALT

-339 EPSST
+339 EPSTS

-364 ISDEAILSSVQLSDR
+364 ISDEAILAAVQLSDR

-406 SKPEEIDQLDRDLI
+406 SKPEEIDQLDRQLI

-430 NENEK
+430 QEDEQ
-435 DDKKNKKIDSQISD
+435 DLKKNEIIEKQIEEL
-449 IQKKLNIL
+449 QNKLAVL
-457 NSTWESEKKI
+457 NKTWEAEKKV

-479 QAKEDLESAQRNGDL
+479 QAKEELESAQRQGDL

-501 YGLIPSLQKEYEEL
+501 YGLIPSLQKEYDSL
-515 NQKEQATIINEVI
+515 IQKEKSTIINEVI
-528 NAEDIASV
+528 NADDIAGV
-536 VSKWTGIPLEKL
+536 VAKWTGIPLEKL
-548 IGGEKDKLVN
+548 MGGEKNKLLN

-563 EKRVIGQQDAIK
+563 EHRVIGQKDAIE

-589 DPDKPLGS
+589 DPNKPLGS

-620 DNEKQML
+620 NNEKQML

-646 PPGYIGYDDGGK
+646 PPGYVGYDDGGK

-699 KGKIVNFKNTLII
+699 KGKVVNFKNTLII
-712 MTSNIGSQIPIDDN
+712 MTSNIGSQIPIDEHY
-726 FDYTTKKNLALEEL
+726 DYATKKNLAMEEL
-740 KNHFRLEFLNRIDD
+740 KKHFRLEFLNRIDD
-754 IILFNNNSWHRGC
+754 IILFNKLTQENI
-767 LFNKNSKRRISAIV
+767 KNILYNQIEIIEDRISSKGLTISFSDDAINFLTEKGFDPIFGARPLKRLLQDEV
-781 PVHVSGNAVQIQ
+781 LNPLSEIILEKGENIQ
-793 ELVRI
+793 
-798 SKERNIRVVEDAAE
+798 D
-812 ALGTKYIESELNERH
+812 
-827 AGTLGD
+827 
-833 IGCLSFNGNK
+833 K
-843 IITTGEGGLICTNNT
+843 IIFGKDKYGLKIMNKE
-858 TLAKKLRKKVIAE
+858 LKV
-871 NVIVTQGNRGSFFV
+871 
-885 NCKNWS
+885 
-891 TISCPAFNQ
+891 
-900 KSIDTI
+900 
-906 GAGDTFLA
+906 
-914 LSALCLASKFDA
+914 LSS
-926 RLTLLISSLAASYA
+926 
-940 TNQFGNV
+940 
-947 SIFDYNILKKQ
+947 
-958 LNHILK
+958 

>member
-1 MMNFEKY
+1 MNFEKY

-17 SAQNLALSKKNQK
+17 AAQNLALGKKHQK
-30 IAPIHVFNELLNSN
+30 ITPMHIFSELLNSN
-44 HEIIN
+44 HDLIVKALEGSDVNQI
-49 KVFEK
+49 K
-54 IDIEIIKK
+54 ISIQ
-62 NISELISKE
+62 NHLSKE
-71 PLNNT
+71 PTHNGNG
-76 NSSQIYADA
+76 QIFADP
-85 KLLNLFE
+85 KLIQLFE
-92 GAEEI
+92 KAEKLAAEQHD
-97 ANSNQDSFVSIDT
+97 NYVSIDS
-110 LLLSCIKSDDQIEN
+110 LLISSIQSDSNIEDLIK
-124 ILKKNGLT
+124 KAGLNLNKI
-132 FTQVKS
+132 QS
-138 KIEEFRK
+138 KISEIRK
-145 DRKSDSENS
+145 SSKSDSESS

-161 EKFTINV
+161 EKYTINV
-168 TKKAQN
+168 TQKAQN

-221 RIINKDVP
+221 RIVNKDVP
-229 RSLENKVIRI
+229 KSLENKVIRI

-261 VLKEIHKQN
+261 VLKEIHKEN
-270 GSIILFIDEI
+270 GKIILFIDEI

-288 TDGAMDASNMLK
+288 SDGAMDASNMLK

-315 LEEYKKYFEKDAALT
+315 LDEYKKYFEKDAALT

-339 EPSST
+339 EPSSS

-364 ISDEAILSSVQLSDR
+364 ISDEAILAAVQLSDR

-430 NENEK
+430 K
-435 DDKKNKKIDSQISD
+435 DSEQDEKKNETINQQI
-449 IQKKLNIL
+449 QELEKKLKSL
-457 NSTWESEKKI
+457 NATWEAEKKI

-479 QAKEDLESAQRNGDL
+479 QAKEDLEAAQRNGDL

-501 YGLIPSLQKEYEEL
+501 YGLLPSLQKEYDSL
-515 NQKEQATIINEVI
+515 NEQEQSKIINEVI
-528 NAEDIASV
+528 NAEDIAGV

-548 IGGEKDKLVN
+548 SGGENNKLVN
-558 IEKLL
+558 IEHLL
-563 EKRVIGQQDAIK
+563 EKRVIGQKDAIE

-589 DPDKPLGS
+589 DPNKPLGS

-646 PPGYIGYDDGGK
+646 PPGYVGYDDGGK

-712 MTSNIGSQIPIDDN
+712 MTSNIGSQIPIDDH
-726 FDYTTKKNLALEEL
+726 FDYATKKNLALEEL

-754 IILFNNNSWHRGC
+754 IILFNK
-767 LFNKNSKRRISAIV
+767 LT
-781 PVHVSGNAVQIQ
+781 
-793 ELVRI
+793 
-798 SKERNIRVVEDAAE
+798 KENI
-812 ALGTKYIESELNERH
+812 
-827 AGTLGD
+827 
-833 IGCLSFNGNK
+833 
-843 IITTGEGGLICTNNT
+843 
-858 TLAKKLRKKVIAE
+858 
-871 NVIVTQGNRGSFFV
+871 
-885 NCKNWS
+885 
-891 TISCPAFNQ
+891 
-900 KSIDTI
+900 
-906 GAGDTFLA
+906 
-914 LSALCLASKFDA
+914 
-926 RLTLLISSLAASYA
+926 
-940 TNQFGNV
+940 
-947 SIFDYNILKKQ
+947 
-958 LNHILK
+958 NHILQNQIAIIQERISPKGIKISFSDEALEFLADKGFDPIFGARPLKRLLQDEVLNPLSEVILELGENISEKIIFTKDKYGLKIANKDLKVLTS

>member
-17 SAQNLALSKKNQK
+17 GAQNLALGKKHQK
-30 IAPIHVFNELLNSN
+30 ITPMHIFSELLNSN
-44 HEIIN
+44 HDLIVKALEGSDVNQI
-49 KVFEK
+49 K
-54 IDIEIIKK
+54 ISIQ
-62 NISELISKE
+62 NHLSKE
-71 PLNNT
+71 PSHSGNG
-76 NSSQIYADA
+76 QVFADP
-85 KLLNLFE
+85 KLIQLFE
-92 GAEEI
+92 KAEKLASEQHD
-97 ANSNQDSFVSIDT
+97 NYVSIDS
-110 LLLSCIKSDDQIEN
+110 LLISSIQSDSNIEDLIK
-124 ILKKNGLT
+124 KAGLNLNKI
-132 FTQVKS
+132 QS
-138 KIEEFRK
+138 KISEIRK
-145 DRKSDSENS
+145 NSKSDSESS

-161 EKFTINV
+161 EKYTINV
-168 TKKAQN
+168 TQKAQN

-221 RIINKDVP
+221 RIVNKDVP
-229 RSLENKVIRI
+229 KSLENKVIRI

-261 VLKEIHKQN
+261 VLKEIHKEN
-270 GSIILFIDEI
+270 GKIILFIDEI

-288 TDGAMDASNMLK
+288 SDGAMDASNMLK

-315 LEEYKKYFEKDAALT
+315 LDEYKKYFEKDAAFT

-339 EPSST
+339 EPSSS

-364 ISDEAILSSVQLSDR
+364 ISDEAILAAVQLSDR

-430 NENEK
+430 K
-435 DDKKNKKIDSQISD
+435 DSEQDEKKNETINQQI
-449 IQKKLNIL
+449 QELEEKLKSL
-457 NSTWESEKKI
+457 NATWEAEKKI

-479 QAKEDLESAQRNGDL
+479 QAKEDLEASQRNGDL

-501 YGLIPSLQKEYEEL
+501 YGLLPSLQKEYDSL
-515 NQKEQATIINEVI
+515 NEQEQSKIINEVI
-528 NAEDIASV
+528 NAEDIAGV

-548 IGGEKDKLVN
+548 SGSENNKLVN
-558 IEKLL
+558 IEHLL
-563 EKRVIGQQDAIK
+563 EKRVIGQKDAIE

-589 DPDKPLGS
+589 DPNKPLGS

-646 PPGYIGYDDGGK
+646 PPGYVGYDDGGK

-699 KGKIVNFKNTLII
+699 KGKMVNFKNTLII
-712 MTSNIGSQIPIDDN
+712 MTSNIGSQIPIDDH
-726 FDYTTKKNLALEEL
+726 FDYATKKNLALEEL
-740 KNHFRLEFLNRIDD
+740 KKHFRLEFLNRIDD
-754 IILFNNNSWHRGC
+754 IILFNKLTKENINYILQNQIDIIQKRI
-767 LFNKNSKRRISAIV
+767 NSKGIKISF
-781 PVHVSGNAVQIQ
+781 S
-793 ELVRI
+793 
-798 SKERNIRVVEDAAE
+798 DE
-812 ALGTKYIESELNERH
+812 ALEFLSEKGFDPIFGARPLKRLLQDEVLNPLAEVILE
-827 AGTLGD
+827 LGEN
-833 IGCLSFNGNK
+833 ISEK
-843 IITTGEGGLICTNNT
+843 IIFTKDKYGLKIANKD
-858 TLAKKLRKKVIAE
+858 LKV
-871 NVIVTQGNRGSFFV
+871 
-885 NCKNWS
+885 
-891 TISCPAFNQ
+891 
-900 KSIDTI
+900 
-906 GAGDTFLA
+906 
-914 LSALCLASKFDA
+914 
-926 RLTLLISSLAASYA
+926 LTS
-940 TNQFGNV
+940 
-947 SIFDYNILKKQ
+947 
-958 LNHILK
+958 

>member
-1 MMNFEKY
+1 MNFEKY

-17 SAQNLALSKKNQK
+17 GAQNLALGKKHQK
-30 IAPIHVFNELLNSN
+30 ITPMHIFSELLNSN
-44 HEIIN
+44 HDLIVKALEGIDVNQI
-49 KVFEK
+49 K
-54 IDIEIIKK
+54 ISIQ
-62 NISELISKE
+62 NHLSKE
-71 PLNNT
+71 P
-76 NSSQIYADA
+76 SQSGNGQIFADP
-85 KLLNLFE
+85 KLIQLFE
-92 GAEEI
+92 KAEKLASEQHD
-97 ANSNQDSFVSIDT
+97 NYVSIDS
-110 LLLSCIKSDDQIEN
+110 LLISSIQSDSNIEDLIK
-124 ILKKNGLT
+124 KAGLNLNKI
-132 FTQVKS
+132 QS
-138 KIEEFRK
+138 KISEIRK
-145 DRKSDSENS
+145 NSKSDSESS

-161 EKFTINV
+161 EKYTINV
-168 TKKAQN
+168 TQKAQN

-221 RIINKDVP
+221 RIVNKDVP
-229 RSLENKVIRI
+229 KSLENKVIRI

-261 VLKEIHKQN
+261 VLKEIHKEN
-270 GSIILFIDEI
+270 GKIILFIDEI

-288 TDGAMDASNMLK
+288 SDGAMDASNMLK

-315 LEEYKKYFEKDAALT
+315 LDEYKKYFEKDAALT

-339 EPSST
+339 EPSSS

-364 ISDEAILSSVQLSDR
+364 ISDEAILAAVQLSDR

-430 NENEK
+430 K
-435 DDKKNKKIDSQISD
+435 DSEQDEKKNETINQQI
-449 IQKKLNIL
+449 QELEEKLKSL
-457 NSTWESEKKI
+457 NATWEAEKKI

-479 QAKEDLESAQRNGDL
+479 QAKEDLEASQRNGDL

-501 YGLIPSLQKEYEEL
+501 YGLLPSLQKEYDSL
-515 NQKEQATIINEVI
+515 NEQEQSKIINEVI
-528 NAEDIASV
+528 NAEDIAGV

-548 IGGEKDKLVN
+548 SGSENNKLVN
-558 IEKLL
+558 IEHLL
-563 EKRVIGQQDAIK
+563 EKRVIGQKDAIE

-589 DPDKPLGS
+589 DPNKPLGS

-646 PPGYIGYDDGGK
+646 PPGYVGYDDGGK

-685 ILLQILDDGRLTDS
+685 TLLQILDDGRLTDS
-699 KGKIVNFKNTLII
+699 KGKMVNFKNTLII
-712 MTSNIGSQIPIDDN
+712 MTSNIGSQIPIDDH
-726 FDYTTKKNLALEEL
+726 FDYATKKNLALEEL
-740 KNHFRLEFLNRIDD
+740 KKHFRLEFLNRIDD
-754 IILFNNNSWHRGC
+754 IILFNK
-767 LFNKNSKRRISAIV
+767 LT
-781 PVHVSGNAVQIQ
+781 
-793 ELVRI
+793 
-798 SKERNIRVVEDAAE
+798 KENI
-812 ALGTKYIESELNERH
+812 
-827 AGTLGD
+827 
-833 IGCLSFNGNK
+833 
-843 IITTGEGGLICTNNT
+843 
-858 TLAKKLRKKVIAE
+858 
-871 NVIVTQGNRGSFFV
+871 
-885 NCKNWS
+885 
-891 TISCPAFNQ
+891 
-900 KSIDTI
+900 
-906 GAGDTFLA
+906 
-914 LSALCLASKFDA
+914 
-926 RLTLLISSLAASYA
+926 
-940 TNQFGNV
+940 
-947 SIFDYNILKKQ
+947 
-958 LNHILK
+958 NHILQNQIDIIQKRINSKGIKISFSDEALEFLSEKGFDPIFGARPLKRLLQDEVLNPLAEVILELGENISEKIIFTKDKYGLKIANKDLKVLTS

>member
-17 SAQNLALSKKNQK
+17 AAQNLALGKKHQK
-30 IAPIHVFNELLNSN
+30 ITPMHIFSELLNSN
-44 HEIIN
+44 HDLIVKALEGSDVNQI
-49 KVFEK
+49 K
-54 IDIEIIKK
+54 ISIQ
-62 NISELISKE
+62 NHLSKE
-71 PLNNT
+71 PSHSGNG
-76 NSSQIYADA
+76 QIFADP
-85 KLLNLFE
+85 KLIQLFE
-92 GAEEI
+92 KAEKLASE
-97 ANSNQDSFVSIDT
+97 QHDDYVSIDS
-110 LLLSCIKSDDQIEN
+110 LLISSIQSDSNIEDLIK
-124 ILKKNGLT
+124 KAGLNLNKI
-132 FTQVKS
+132 QS
-138 KIEEFRK
+138 KISEIRK
-145 DRKSDSENS
+145 NSKSDSESS

-161 EKFTINV
+161 EKYTINV
-168 TKKAQN
+168 TQKAQN

-221 RIINKDVP
+221 RIVNKDVP
-229 RSLENKVIRI
+229 KSLENKVIRI

-261 VLKEIHKQN
+261 VLKEIHKEN
-270 GSIILFIDEI
+270 GKIILFIDEI

-288 TDGAMDASNMLK
+288 SDGAMDASNMLK

-315 LEEYKKYFEKDAALT
+315 LDEYKKYFEKDAALT

-339 EPSST
+339 EPSSS

-364 ISDEAILSSVQLSDR
+364 ISDEAILAAVQLSDR

-430 NENEK
+430 K
-435 DDKKNKKIDSQISD
+435 DSEQDEKKNETINQQI
-449 IQKKLNIL
+449 QELEEKLKSL
-457 NSTWESEKKI
+457 NATWEAEKKI

-479 QAKEDLESAQRNGDL
+479 QAKEDLEASQRNGDL

-501 YGLIPSLQKEYEEL
+501 YGLLPSLQKEYDSL
-515 NQKEQATIINEVI
+515 NEQEQSKIINEVI
-528 NAEDIASV
+528 NAEDIAGV

-548 IGGEKDKLVN
+548 SGSENNKLVN
-558 IEKLL
+558 IEHLL
-563 EKRVIGQQDAIK
+563 EKRVIGQKDAIE

-589 DPDKPLGS
+589 DPNKPLGS

-646 PPGYIGYDDGGK
+646 PPGYVGYDDGGK

-685 ILLQILDDGRLTDS
+685 VLLQILDDGRLTDS
-699 KGKIVNFKNTLII
+699 KGKMVNFKNTLII
-712 MTSNIGSQIPIDDN
+712 MTSNIGSQIPIDDH
-726 FDYTTKKNLALEEL
+726 FDYATKKNLALEEL
-740 KNHFRLEFLNRIDD
+740 KKHFRLEFLNRIDD
-754 IILFNNNSWHRGC
+754 IILFNK
-767 LFNKNSKRRISAIV
+767 LT
-781 PVHVSGNAVQIQ
+781 
-793 ELVRI
+793 
-798 SKERNIRVVEDAAE
+798 KENI
-812 ALGTKYIESELNERH
+812 
-827 AGTLGD
+827 
-833 IGCLSFNGNK
+833 
-843 IITTGEGGLICTNNT
+843 
-858 TLAKKLRKKVIAE
+858 
-871 NVIVTQGNRGSFFV
+871 
-885 NCKNWS
+885 
-891 TISCPAFNQ
+891 
-900 KSIDTI
+900 
-906 GAGDTFLA
+906 
-914 LSALCLASKFDA
+914 
-926 RLTLLISSLAASYA
+926 
-940 TNQFGNV
+940 
-947 SIFDYNILKKQ
+947 
-958 LNHILK
+958 NHILQNQIAIIQKRINSKGIKISFSDEALEFLSEKGFDPIFGARPLKRLLQDEVLNPLAEVILELGENISEKIIFTKDKYGLKIANKDLKVLTS